1 MIEIRRHN
9 PGWEALSFLMHLALF
24 AALVLCTPVRKLIL
38 PERPPEP
45 PAVEQMPAEKLE
57 KLDEKLAEARSREL
71 QRDLTTLQTVLNDM
85 EVVRDQLRQDFDDVV
100 EDLSADAKEE
110 LKKAAEEAR
119 ERQKEA
125 LKEQDEAQKNV
136 DRLAEAEKQDLAQ
149 SAQAVEQAAHEL
161 YWQDYMDVAAAQSNA
176 QNALDRVQTAASF
189 AGYEKVAEAAR
200 ELRDAQIAAAR
211 TQTAEAEKI
220 LEPTEK
226 ITDFQQASKDKVEAE
241 RKAADEKKAEA
252 AEAEKK
258 AKAEAERQQ
267 AEQRRAEAEQ
277 RRAEAERQRNQ
288 AEDRR
293 REAQNEK
300 GSAENEKRQAEN
312 RKRDAENRA
321 RQAQND
327 ESQAKAREQQAAREE
342 QGAKER
348 GQKAE
353 SERKS
358 AEERRDKAEQEQ
370 RQAHERADKAAQEQQ
385 QAKQKAEQ
393 AGRDEK
399 SARDREAAA
408 RRENRTDDAN
418 AAKAEAEQKARE
430 KADAQK
436 AEQAAKGAKEQ
447 ASRDEQQAKGRRDQA
462 ERERQQAEQRKG
474 QAEREE
480 SQARERKERAQ
491 SDAQQAA
498 GRRDE
503 QNRSAAS
510 ESEKAQ
516 QSDQKARAAQEKMNA
531 SERERNEAQK
541 RADQARSERDRAE
554 SERRAAESRWRDANH
569 RASSAADRAKEQQ
582 ARAADAQ
589 KRMDEARRT
598 AQSLDANAQRERQ
611 RRARDAQ
618 QKVLDAMAKLDAA
631 IESDVAA
638 PKSHV
643 PETLEASE
651 LATFD
656 TSDLSIS
663 EAYEMARSIE
673 EAVTEAY
680 REVVAATTALEQHLP
695 LEEAERL
702 TDVAKPVRAD
712 IDAEL
717 LDGRA
722 RTAEQLAA
730 QKEARYN
737 AVRETENM
745 VDASMAMMNEA
756 FRLSG
761 FEDAG
766 AFRDRSQ
773 RLAMGLKWLRRGD
786 LAGHGEGERA
796 ERFHAL
802 AGLSMQI
809 ERAAAEDRHAR
820 AKDLRGVTMGGAA
833 QSGERDSRDEDFR
846 RVAGRAGE
854 YVGQPA
860 SRGEAGTGSDLLPGN
875 VLAVDETARGM
886 PGGWMYL
893 ESWWIIGPF
902 PNPDRV
908 NITRKFPPESVIDL
922 DAAYEGSG
930 GLVRWQFSQAR
941 SPFPSGKPNRHRSEV
956 IPPNRREFAIWYG
969 YTILRADREC
979 DVWIAAGSDDRSDVW
994 VNGMKVW
1001 ASGNNRKVWTI
1012 DEGFR
1017 RIHLKKGANTVLV
1030 RLENGPGPTSFSVC
1044 VSPHETPPP
1053 L

>member
-1 MIEIRRHN
+1 MIEVRRHN
-9 PGWEALSFLMHLALF
+9 PGWEVLSFLMHLAIF

-38 PERPPEP
+38 PERPQEP
-45 PAVEQMPAEKLE
+45 PAVEQMPADKLE

-100 EDLSADAKEE
+100 KDLADDAKEE
-110 LKKAAEEAR
+110 LKKAAEEAK

-125 LKEQDEAQKNV
+125 LREQDEAQKNV

-149 SAQAVEQAAHEL
+149 SAQKVEEAAHDL
-161 YWQDYMDVAAAQSNA
+161 YWQDFMDVAAAQANA

-189 AGYEKVAEAAR
+189 AGYEKVAEAAK

-211 TQTAEAEKI
+211 TQAAEAEKI
-220 LEPTEK
+220 LEPTER
-226 ITDFQQASKDKVEAE
+226 IAEFQKAAKDK
-241 RKAADEKKAEA
+241 

-258 AKAEAERQQ
+258 AEEERKAQAENQRKKDQAEAEKQQ
-267 AEQRRAEAEQ
+267 AQQRKDEAEQ
-277 RRAEAERQRNQ
+277 RRAEADRQRGQ
-288 AEDRR
+288 AEQRR
-293 REAQNEK
+293 NEAQNEK
-300 GSAENEKRQAEN
+300 SSAENEKRQAES
-312 RKRDAENRA
+312 RRRDAENRA
-321 RQAQND
+321 RTAQN
-327 ESQAKAREQQAAREE
+327 EENQAKTREQQAAREE
-342 QGAKER
+342 QAAKDR

-353 SERKS
+353 N
-358 AEERRDKAEQEQ
+358 
-370 RQAHERADKAAQEQQ
+370 ERAAAQ
-385 QAKQKAEQ
+385 
-393 AGRDEK
+393 
-399 SARDREAAA
+399 
-408 RRENRTDDAN
+408 
-418 AAKAEAEQKARE
+418 AKAEKADQERQEAHDRAEQRGRE
-430 KADAQK
+430 QQEAKNRGDQK

-447 ASRDEQQAKGRRDQA
+447 AQREEKQAQDRKNQA
-462 ERERQQAEQRKG
+462 ERERQQAEQRKA

-510 ESEKAQ
+510 ENEKAQ
-516 QSDQKARAAQEKMNA
+516 QADQKAKAAQERMNA

-541 RADQARSERDRAE
+541 RMDQARSERDRAE
-554 SERRAAESRWRDANH
+554 SDRRAAENRANDANN
-569 RASSAADRAKEQQ
+569 RAKSSADRAQEQQ
-582 ARAADAQ
+582 RNAESAQ

-598 AQSLDANAQRERQ
+598 AQSLDAAAQKARQ
-611 RRARDAQ
+611 ARARDAQ

-631 IESDVAA
+631 IESDVAR
-638 PKSHV
+638 PRSHV

-651 LATFD
+651 LATLD

-673 EAVTEAY
+673 EAVTETY
-680 REVVAATTALEQHLP
+680 REVVAASTALEQRLP

-702 TDVAKPVRAD
+702 TDVAKPVREDFDAD
-712 IDAEL
+712 L

-761 FEDAG
+761 FGEG
-766 AFRDRSQ
+766 GEFRDRD
-773 RLAMGLKWLRRGD
+773 RRVAMGLKWLRRGD
-786 LAGHGEGERA
+786 LAGHDEGERA
-796 ERFHAL
+796 EKFHAL

-820 AKDLRGVTMGGAA
+820 AKDLRGVTMGGYMQQGA
-833 QSGERDSRDEDFR
+833 GNKDENYR

-860 SRGEAGTGSDLLPGN
+860 SRGEAGTGADLLPGN
-875 VLAVDETARGM
+875 VLAVDETSRGM

-922 DAAYEGSG
+922 DAAYEGAG
-930 GLVRWQFSQAR
+930 GLVKWQFSQAR
-941 SPFPSGKPNRHRSEV
+941 TPFPSDKPNRHRSEV

-979 DVWIAAGSDDRSDVW
+979 DVWLAAGSDDRSDVW

-1017 RIHLKKGANTVLV
+1017 RIHLQKGANAVLV

-1044 VSPHETPPP
+1044 VSPHDTPPP

>member
-1 MIEIRRHN
+1 MIEVRRHN
-9 PGWEALSFLMHLALF
+9 VGWDAASAVLHVLLF
-24 AALVLCTPVRKLIL
+24 ALLVLLTPVRKLLL
-38 PERPPEP
+38 PERAPEP
-45 PAVEQMPAEKLE
+45 PAVEQMPADKLE

-100 EDLSADAKEE
+100 KDLADDAKDE
-110 LKKAAEEAR
+110 LRKAVEEAR
-119 ERQKEA
+119 DRQKEA

-136 DRLAEAEKQDLAQ
+136 DRLAEAEKQDLEQ
-149 SAQAVEQAAHEL
+149 SAQKVQETAHDL
-161 YWQDYMDVAAAQSNA
+161 YWQDYMDVAAAQANA

-211 TQTAEAEKI
+211 TQTAEAEQI
-220 LEPTEK
+220 LAPTEK
-226 ITDFQQASKDKVEAE
+226 IAAFQQAAKDKAE
-241 RKAADEKKAEA
+241 SEKKAEA
-252 AEAEKK
+252 EKRNEASEREKK
-258 AKAEAERQQ
+258 DKAEAEQKQ
-267 AEQRRAEAEQ
+267 AEQRRNEAEQ
-277 RRAEAERQRNQ
+277 RRTEAERERNQ
-288 AEDRR
+288 ANDRR
-293 REAQNEK
+293 DQANREKAA
-300 GSAENEKRQAEN
+300 AENDRRQAEN

-321 RQAQND
+321 RQAQNE
-327 ESQAKAREQQAAREE
+327 ESQAKSREQQE
-342 QGAKER
+342 QRAENAAKER

-353 SERKS
+353 GERKS

-370 RQAHERADKAAQEQQ
+370 RQAHE
-385 QAKQKAEQ
+385 KAEQ
-393 AGRDEK
+393 K
-399 SARDREAAA
+399 SREQQEAK
-408 RRENRTDDAN
+408 NRGDS
-418 AAKAEAEQKARE
+418 
-430 KADAQK
+430 K

-447 ASRDEQQAKGRRDQA
+447 AQRDENAAKGRKDQA
-462 ERERQQAEQRKG
+462 ERERAQAEQRKG

-480 SQARERKERAQ
+480 NQARERKERAQ
-491 SDAQQAA
+491 NDAKQAA

-503 QNRSAAS
+503 QNRAAAS
-510 ESEKAQ
+510 ENEKAQ
-516 QSDQKARAAQEKMNA
+516 QAGERAKAAQEKYNA
-531 SERERNEAQK
+531 AERERADAQK
-541 RADQARSERDRAE
+541 RMDQARNERDRAE
-554 SERRAAESRWRDANH
+554 NERRAAENRAREANH
-569 RASSAADRAKEQQ
+569 RNLGAADRAKEQE
-582 ARAADAQ
+582 RVAADAQ
-589 KRMDEARRT
+589 KRMDEARKT
-598 AQSLDANAQRERQ
+598 AQSLDTNAQKARQ
-611 RRARDAQ
+611 ARARDAQ

-631 IESDVAA
+631 IESDVAVA
-638 PKSHV
+638 KSHV

-651 LATFD
+651 LATRN

-663 EAYEMARSIE
+663 EAYELARDIE
-673 EAVTEAY
+673 EAVTETY

-712 IDAEL
+712 IDKEL

-722 RTAEQLAA
+722 SDPETFAK

-745 VDASMAMMNEA
+745 VDASMAMLEEA

-761 FEDAG
+761 AG
-766 AFRDRSQ
+766 DSGEYRDRTKRIAQ
-773 RLAMGLKWLRRGD
+773 GLKWLRRGD
-786 LAGHGEGERA
+786 LAGHGDSDRTGQ
-796 ERFHAL
+796 FHAL
-802 AGLSMQI
+802 AGLAMQI
-809 ERAAAEDRHAR
+809 ERAAAEDRGAR
-820 AKDLRGVTMGGAA
+820 AKDLRGVQMGGRMQTGAG
-833 QSGERDSRDEDFR
+833 QKDEDYR

-854 YVGQPA
+854 YVGQPT

-875 VLAVDETARGM
+875 VIAVDPTSRAM

-922 DAAYEGSG
+922 DAAYEGAG
-930 GLVRWQFSQAR
+930 GLVQWQFKQAR
-941 SPFPSGKPNRHRSEV
+941 SPFPSDRPNRHRSEV
-956 IPPNRREFAIWYG
+956 VPPNRREFAIWYG
-969 YTILRADREC
+969 YTLLRVDREC
-979 DVWIAAGSDDRSDVW
+979 DVWLAAGSDDRSDVW

-1017 RIHLKKGANTVLV
+1017 RIHLNKGANTVLV

>member
-9 PGWEALSFLMHLALF
+9 PGWELLSVLLHLALF
-24 AALVLCTPVRKLIL
+24 AALVLCTPVRKLIF
-38 PERPPEP
+38 PERGPEP
-45 PAVEQMPAEKLE
+45 PAAEQMPAEKLE

-100 EDLSADAKEE
+100 EDLAADAKDE
-110 LKKAAEEAR
+110 LKKAVEEAR

-136 DRLAEAEKQDLAQ
+136 DKLAEAEKQNLEQ
-149 SAQAVEQAAHEL
+149 SAKKVEETAHDL
-161 YWQDYMDVAAAQSNA
+161 YWQDYMAVAAAQANA

-189 AGYEKVAEAAR
+189 AGYEKVSKAAE
-200 ELRDAQIAAAR
+200 ELRDAQIAAAK
-211 TQTAEAEKI
+211 TQTAEANAI
-220 LEPTEK
+220 LAPTEK
-226 ITDFQQASKDKVEAE
+226 IAGFQQAAKDK
-241 RKAADEKKAEA
+241 

-258 AKAEAERQQ
+258 AAEEKKTEASEREKKDKAEAEQKQ
-267 AEQRRAEAEQ
+267 AEQKRNEAEQ
-277 RRAEAERQRNQ
+277 RRTEAERERNQ
-288 AEDRR
+288 ANDRR
-293 REAQNEK
+293 DRANSEK
-300 GSAENEKRQAEN
+300 NAAENDKRQAEN

-321 RQAQND
+321 RAAQN
-327 ESQAKAREQQAAREE
+327 EENQAKNREQQAARDE
-342 QGAKER
+342 QAAKDR

-353 SERKS
+353 NER
-358 AEERRDKAEQEQ
+358 AAAQTRGDTKAE
-370 RQAHERADKAAQEQQ
+370 K
-385 QAKQKAEQ
+385 
-393 AGRDEK
+393 
-399 SARDREAAA
+399 
-408 RRENRTDDAN
+408 
-418 AAKAEAEQKARE
+418 
-430 KADAQK
+430 
-436 AEQAAKGAKEQ
+436 
-447 ASRDEQQAKGRRDQA
+447 
-462 ERERQQAEQRKG
+462 QAEQRKN

-480 SQARERKERAQ
+480 NQARERKERAQ
-491 SDAQQAA
+491 NEAQQAA

-503 QNRSAAS
+503 QNRNAAS
-510 ESEKAQ
+510 ENEKAQ
-516 QSDQKARAAQEKMNA
+516 QAGQRAKEAQERAATA
-531 SERERNEAQK
+531 ERERNEAQK
-541 RADQARSERDRAE
+541 RMDQARNERDRAE
-554 SERRAAESRWRDANH
+554 NDRRAAENRAREANH
-569 RASSAADRAKEQQ
+569 RNLVAADRAKEQDR
-582 ARAADAQ
+582 AAADAQ
-589 KRMDEARRT
+589 KRMDEARRA
-598 AQSLDANAQRERQ
+598 AQSIDANAQKARQ
-611 RRARDAQ
+611 ARARDAQ

-631 IESDVAA
+631 IETDVAVHR
-638 PKSHV
+638 SHV

-651 LATFD
+651 LATRN

-663 EAYEMARSIE
+663 EAYELARDIE
-673 EAVTEAY
+673 EAVTETY

-712 IDAEL
+712 IDKEL

-722 RTAEQLAA
+722 SDPETFAK

-761 FEDAG
+761 FGEG
-766 AFRDRSQ
+766 GEFRDRD
-773 RLAMGLKWLRRGD
+773 RRVAMGLKWLRRGD
-786 LAGHGEGERA
+786 LAGHDEGERA
-796 ERFHAL
+796 EKFHAL

-820 AKDLRGVTMGGAA
+820 AKDLRGVTMGGYMQQGA
-833 QSGERDSRDEDFR
+833 GNKDENYR

-860 SRGEAGTGSDLLPGN
+860 SRGEAGTGADLLPGN
-875 VLAVDETARGM
+875 VLAVDETSRGM

-922 DAAYEGSG
+922 DAAYEGQG

-941 SPFPSGKPNRHRSEV
+941 SNFPPERHNRHRSEV
-956 IPPNRREFAIWYG
+956 IPPDRREFAIWYG
-969 YTILRADREC
+969 YTILRVDREC
-979 DVWIAAGSDDRSDVW
+979 DVWLAAGSDDRSDVW

-1017 RIHLKKGANTVLV
+1017 RIHLHKGANNVLV

-1044 VSPHETPPP
+1044 VSPNETPPP

>member
-1 MIEIRRHN
+1 MIEVRRHN
-9 PGWEALSFLMHLALF
+9 PGWEVLSFLMHLAIF

-38 PERPPEP
+38 PERPQEP
-45 PAVEQMPAEKLE
+45 PAVEQMPAEKIE

-100 EDLSADAKEE
+100 KDLADDAKDE
-110 LKKAAEEAR
+110 LKKAVEEAK

-136 DRLAEAEKQDLAQ
+136 DKLAEAEKQDLAQ
-149 SAQAVEQAAHEL
+149 SAQKVEQAAHDL
-161 YWQDYMDVAAAQSNA
+161 YWQDFMDVAAAQANA
-176 QNALDRVQTAASF
+176 QNALDRVQTSAAF
-189 AGYEKVAEAAR
+189 AGYEKIAEAAK

-211 TQTAEAEKI
+211 TQAAEAEKI

-226 ITDFQQASKDKVEAE
+226 IASFQQAAKDK
-241 RKAADEKKAEA
+241 

-258 AKAEAERQQ
+258 AEEEKRTEASEREKKDKAEAEQKQAQQ
-267 AEQRRAEAEQ
+267 RKDEAEQ
-277 RRAEAERQRNQ
+277 RRTVAEREHNQ

-293 REAQNEK
+293 NQANNEK
-300 GSAENEKRQAEN
+300 SAAENEKRQAEN

-321 RQAQND
+321 RQAQN
-327 ESQAKAREQQAAREE
+327 EENQAKGREQQAAREE
-342 QGAKER
+342 QSAKDR

-353 SERKS
+353 NERKS
-358 AEERRDKAEQEQ
+358 AEERRDKAEQDQ
-370 RQAHERADKAAQEQQ
+370 RQAHD
-385 QAKQKAEQ
+385 KAEQ
-393 AGRDEK
+393 A
-399 SARDREAAA
+399 
-408 RRENRTDDAN
+408 
-418 AAKAEAEQKARE
+418 ARE
-430 KADAQK
+430 QQDAKNRGDQK

-447 ASRDEQQAKGRRDQA
+447 AQREEKQAQDRRNQA
-462 ERERQQAEQRKG
+462 ERERAQAEQRKG

-480 SQARERKERAQ
+480 NQARERKERAQ
-491 SDAQQAA
+491 GDAKQAA
-498 GRRDE
+498 ERRDE
-503 QNRSAAS
+503 QNRNAAS
-510 ESEKAQ
+510 ENEKAQ
-516 QSDQKARAAQEKMNA
+516 QADQKAKAAQEKSA
-531 SERERNEAQK
+531 VAERERGEAQK
-541 RADQARSERDRAE
+541 RMDQARNERDRAE
-554 SERRAAESRWRDANH
+554 NERRAAENRANEANH
-569 RASSAADRAKEQQ
+569 RNLGAADRAKEQQ
-582 ARAADAQ
+582 RAAENAQ

-598 AQSLDANAQRERQ
+598 AQALDANAQRQRQ
-611 RRARDAQ
+611 QRARDAQ

-631 IESDVAA
+631 IESDVAV

-651 LATFD
+651 LATHN

-663 EAYEMARSIE
+663 EAYEMARQIE
-673 EAVTEAY
+673 EAVTETY
-680 REVVAATTALEQHLP
+680 REVVAASTAIEQSLP

-702 TDVAKPVRAD
+702 TDVAKPVRED

-717 LDGRA
+717 LDGKA

-745 VDASMAMMNEA
+745 VDASMAMMEEA

-761 FEDAG
+761 FEDG
-766 AFRDRSQ
+766 GDFRDRSQ
-773 RLAMGLKWLRRGD
+773 RIAEGLKWLKRGD

-796 ERFHAL
+796 EKFHAL

-809 ERAAAEDRHAR
+809 ERLAAEDRGAR
-820 AKDLRGVTMGGAA
+820 AKDLRGVTIGGLS
-833 QSGERDSRDEDFR
+833 QSGAGSKDENYR
-846 RVAGRAGE
+846 RIGGRGGE
-854 YVGQPA
+854 YVGQPE
-860 SRGEAGTGSDLLPGN
+860 SRKDAGTGEDLLPGN
-875 VLAVDETARGM
+875 VLAVDETSRGM

-922 DAAYEGSG
+922 DAAYEGAG
-930 GLVRWQFSQAR
+930 GLVKWQFSQAR
-941 SPFPSGKPNRHRSEV
+941 TPFPSDKPNRHRSEV

-969 YTILRADREC
+969 YTILRVDREC
-979 DVWIAAGSDDRSDVW
+979 DVWLAAGSDDRSDVW

-1017 RIHLKKGANTVLV
+1017 RIHLQKGANAVLV

-1044 VSPHETPPP
+1044 VSPHDTPPP

>member
-1 MIEIRRHN
+1 MIEVRRHN
-9 PGWEALSFLMHLALF
+9 PGWEVLSFLMHLAIF
-24 AALVLCTPVRKLIL
+24 AALVLCTPVRKLVL
-38 PERPPEP
+38 PERPQEP
-45 PAVEQMPAEKLE
+45 PAVEQMPADKLQ

-100 EDLSADAKEE
+100 KDLADDAKEE
-110 LKKAAEEAR
+110 LKKAAEEAK

-125 LKEQDEAQKNV
+125 LREQDEAQKNV

-149 SAQAVEQAAHEL
+149 SAQKVEEAAHDL
-161 YWQDYMDVAAAQSNA
+161 YWQDFMDVAAAQANA

-189 AGYEKVAEAAR
+189 AGYEKVAEAAK

-226 ITDFQQASKDKVEAE
+226 ITDFQQASKDKAEAE
-241 RKAADEKKAEA
+241 RKAEEERKAQAENQRKKEQ
-252 AEAEKK
+252 AEAEK
-258 AKAEAERQQ
+258 QQ
-267 AEQRRAEAEQ
+267 AQQRKDEAEQ
-277 RRAEAERQRNQ
+277 RRAEADRQRGQ
-288 AEDRR
+288 AEQRR
-293 REAQNEK
+293 NEAQNEK
-300 GSAENEKRQAEN
+300 SSAENEKRQAES
-312 RKRDAENRA
+312 RRRDAENRA
-321 RQAQND
+321 RQAQN
-327 ESQAKAREQQAAREE
+327 EENQAKSREQQAQREE
-342 QGAKER
+342 NAAKDR

-353 SERKS
+353 SER
-358 AEERRDKAEQEQ
+358 AAAQAKAEKADQERQ
-370 RQAHERADKAAQEQQ
+370 QAHERAEQRGREQQ
-385 QAKQKAEQ
+385 EAK
-393 AGRDEK
+393 
-399 SARDREAAA
+399 
-408 RRENRTDDAN
+408 NRGD
-418 AAKAEAEQKARE
+418 
-430 KADAQK
+430 QK

-447 ASRDEQQAKGRRDQA
+447 AQREEKQAQDRRNQA
-462 ERERQQAEQRKG
+462 DRERQQAEQRKA

-516 QSDQKARAAQEKMNA
+516 QADQKARAAQERMNA

-541 RADQARSERDRAE
+541 RMDQARSERDRAE
-554 SERRAAESRWRDANH
+554 SDRRAAENRANDANS
-569 RASSAADRAKEQQ
+569 RAKSSAERAQEQQ
-582 ARAADAQ
+582 RNAESAQ

-598 AQSLDANAQRERQ
+598 AQSLDAAAQKARQ
-611 RRARDAQ
+611 ARARDAQ

-631 IESDVAA
+631 IESDVAK

-651 LATFD
+651 LATLD

-673 EAVTEAY
+673 EAVTETY
-680 REVVAATTALEQHLP
+680 REVVAASTALEQRLP

-702 TDVAKPVRAD
+702 TDVAKPVREDFDAD
-712 IDAEL
+712 L

-761 FEDAG
+761 FGEG
-766 AFRDRSQ
+766 GEFRDRD
-773 RLAMGLKWLRRGD
+773 RRVAMGLRWLRRGD
-786 LAGHGEGERA
+786 LAGHDEGERA
-796 ERFHAL
+796 EKFHAL

-820 AKDLRGVTMGGAA
+820 AKDLRGVTMGGYMQQGA
-833 QSGERDSRDEDFR
+833 GNKDENYR

-860 SRGEAGTGSDLLPGN
+860 SRGEAGTGADLLPGN
-875 VLAVDETARGM
+875 VLAVDETSRGM

-922 DAAYEGSG
+922 DAAYEGAG
-930 GLVRWQFSQAR
+930 GLVKWQFSQAR
-941 SPFPSGKPNRHRSEV
+941 TPFPSGKPNRHRSEV

-969 YTILRADREC
+969 YTILRVDREC
-979 DVWIAAGSDDRSDVW
+979 DVWLAAGSDDRSDVW

-1017 RIHLKKGANTVLV
+1017 RIHLQKGANAVLV

-1044 VSPHETPPP
+1044 VSPHDTPPP

>member
-1 MIEIRRHN
+1 MIEVRRHN
-9 PGWEALSFLMHLALF
+9 PGWEVLSFLLHLAIF

-38 PERPPEP
+38 PERAPEP
-45 PAVEQMPAEKLE
+45 PAVEQMPADKLQ

-100 EDLSADAKEE
+100 KDLADDAKEE
-110 LKKAAEEAR
+110 LKKAAEEAK

-125 LKEQDEAQKNV
+125 LREQDEAQKNV

-149 SAQAVEQAAHEL
+149 SAQKVEEAAHDL
-161 YWQDYMDVAAAQSNA
+161 YWQDFMDVAAAQANA

-189 AGYEKVAEAAR
+189 AGYEKVAEAAK

-220 LEPTEK
+220 LEPTER
-226 ITDFQQASKDKVEAE
+226 IAEFQKAAKDKAEAE

-277 RRAEAERQRNQ
+277 RRAEAEKARNA

-300 GSAENEKRQAEN
+300 GSAENEKRQAES
-312 RKRDAENRA
+312 RSRDAENRA
-321 RQAQND
+321 RQAQN
-327 ESQAKAREQQAAREE
+327 EENQAKAREQQAQREE
-342 QGAKER
+342 NAAKDR

-353 SERKS
+353 NER
-358 AEERRDKAEQEQ
+358 AAAQAKAEKADQEQ
-370 RQAHERADKAAQEQQ
+370 RQAHERAEQRGREQQ
-385 QAKQKAEQ
+385 EAK
-393 AGRDEK
+393 
-399 SARDREAAA
+399 
-408 RRENRTDDAN
+408 NRGD
-418 AAKAEAEQKARE
+418 
-430 KADAQK
+430 QK

-447 ASRDEQQAKGRRDQA
+447 AQREEKQAQDRRNQA
-462 ERERQQAEQRKG
+462 DRERQQAEQRKA

-516 QSDQKARAAQEKMNA
+516 QADQKARAAQERMNA

-541 RADQARSERDRAE
+541 RMDQARSERDRAE
-554 SERRAAESRWRDANH
+554 SDRRAAENRANDANS
-569 RASSAADRAKEQQ
+569 RAKSSADRAQEQQ
-582 ARAADAQ
+582 RNAENAQ

-598 AQSLDANAQRERQ
+598 AQSLDAAAQKARQ
-611 RRARDAQ
+611 ARARDAQ

-631 IESDVAA
+631 IESDVAR

-651 LATFD
+651 LATLD

-673 EAVTEAY
+673 EAVTETY
-680 REVVAATTALEQHLP
+680 REVVAASTALEQRLP

-702 TDVAKPVRAD
+702 TDVAKPVREDFDAD
-712 IDAEL
+712 L

-761 FEDAG
+761 FGEG
-766 AFRDRSQ
+766 GEFRDRD
-773 RLAMGLKWLRRGD
+773 RRVAMGLKWLRRGD
-786 LAGHGEGERA
+786 LAGHDEDERA
-796 ERFHAL
+796 EKFHAL

-820 AKDLRGVTMGGAA
+820 AKDLRGVTMGGYMQQGA
-833 QSGERDSRDEDFR
+833 GNKDENYR

-860 SRGEAGTGSDLLPGN
+860 SRGEAGTGADLLPGN
-875 VLAVDETARGM
+875 VLAVDETSRGM

-922 DAAYEGSG
+922 DAAYEGAG
-930 GLVRWQFSQAR
+930 GLVKWQFSQAR
-941 SPFPSGKPNRHRSEV
+941 TPFPSDKPNRHRSEV

-969 YTILRADREC
+969 YTILRVDREC
-979 DVWIAAGSDDRSDVW
+979 DVWLAAGSDDRSDVW

-1017 RIHLKKGANTVLV
+1017 RIHLKKGANAVLV

-1044 VSPHETPPP
+1044 VSPHDTPPP

>member
-1 MIEIRRHN
+1 MIEVRRHN
-9 PGWEALSFLMHLALF
+9 PGWEVLSFLLHLAIF

-38 PERPPEP
+38 PERAPEP
-45 PAVEQMPAEKLE
+45 PAVEQMPADKLQ

-100 EDLSADAKEE
+100 KDLADDAKEE
-110 LKKAAEEAR
+110 LKKAAEEAK

-125 LKEQDEAQKNV
+125 LREQDEAQKNV

-149 SAQAVEQAAHEL
+149 SAQKVEEAAHDL
-161 YWQDYMDVAAAQSNA
+161 YWQDFMDVAAAQANA

-189 AGYEKVAEAAR
+189 AGYEKVAEAAK

-220 LEPTEK
+220 LEPTER
-226 ITDFQQASKDKVEAE
+226 IAEFQKAAKDKAEAE

-277 RRAEAERQRNQ
+277 RRAEAEKARNA

-300 GSAENEKRQAEN
+300 GSAENEKRQAES
-312 RKRDAENRA
+312 RSRDAENRA
-321 RQAQND
+321 RQAQN
-327 ESQAKAREQQAAREE
+327 EENQAKAREQQAQREE
-342 QGAKER
+342 NAAKDR

-353 SERKS
+353 NER
-358 AEERRDKAEQEQ
+358 AAAQAKAEKADQEQ
-370 RQAHERADKAAQEQQ
+370 RQAHERAEQRGREQQ
-385 QAKQKAEQ
+385 EAK
-393 AGRDEK
+393 
-399 SARDREAAA
+399 
-408 RRENRTDDAN
+408 NRGD
-418 AAKAEAEQKARE
+418 
-430 KADAQK
+430 QK

-447 ASRDEQQAKGRRDQA
+447 AQREEKQAQDRRNQA
-462 ERERQQAEQRKG
+462 DRERQQAEQRKA

-516 QSDQKARAAQEKMNA
+516 QADQKARAAQERMNA

-541 RADQARSERDRAE
+541 RMDQARSERDRAE
-554 SERRAAESRWRDANH
+554 SDRRAAENRANDANS
-569 RASSAADRAKEQQ
+569 RAKSSADRAQEQQ
-582 ARAADAQ
+582 RNAENAQ

-598 AQSLDANAQRERQ
+598 AQSLDAAAQKARQ
-611 RRARDAQ
+611 ARARDAQ

-631 IESDVAA
+631 IESDVAR

-651 LATFD
+651 LATLD

-673 EAVTEAY
+673 EAVTETY
-680 REVVAATTALEQHLP
+680 REVVAASTALEQRLP

-702 TDVAKPVRAD
+702 TDVAKPVREDFDAD
-712 IDAEL
+712 L

-761 FEDAG
+761 FGEG
-766 AFRDRSQ
+766 GEFRDRD
-773 RLAMGLKWLRRGD
+773 RRVAMGLKWLRRGD
-786 LAGHGEGERA
+786 LAGHDEGERA
-796 ERFHAL
+796 EKFHAL

-820 AKDLRGVTMGGAA
+820 AKDLRGVTMGGYMQQGA
-833 QSGERDSRDEDFR
+833 GNKDENYR

-860 SRGEAGTGSDLLPGN
+860 SRGEAGTGADLLPGN
-875 VLAVDETARGM
+875 VLAVDETSRGM

-922 DAAYEGSG
+922 DAAYEGAG
-930 GLVRWQFSQAR
+930 GLVKWQFSQAR
-941 SPFPSGKPNRHRSEV
+941 TPFPSDKPNRHRSEV

-969 YTILRADREC
+969 YTILRVDREC
-979 DVWIAAGSDDRSDVW
+979 DVWLAAGSDDRSDVW

-1017 RIHLKKGANTVLV
+1017 RIHLKKGANAVLV

-1044 VSPHETPPP
+1044 VSPHDTPPP

>member
-1 MIEIRRHN
+1 MIEVRRHN
-9 PGWEALSFLMHLALF
+9 PGWEVLSFLMHLAIF

-38 PERPPEP
+38 PERPQEP
-45 PAVEQMPAEKLE
+45 PAVEQMPADKLE

-100 EDLSADAKEE
+100 KDLADDAKEE
-110 LKKAAEEAR
+110 LKKAAEEAK

-125 LKEQDEAQKNV
+125 LREQDEAQKNV

-149 SAQAVEQAAHEL
+149 SAQKVEEAAHDL
-161 YWQDYMDVAAAQSNA
+161 YWQDFMDVAAAQANA

-189 AGYEKVAEAAR
+189 AGYEKVAEAAK

-211 TQTAEAEKI
+211 TQAAEAEKI
-220 LEPTEK
+220 LEPTERIAEFK
-226 ITDFQQASKDKVEAE
+226 QAAKD
-241 RKAADEKKAEA
+241 R

-258 AKAEAERQQ
+258 AEEEKKAQAENQQKKEQAAAEEKQAAQKRDEAEKRRDEAEKQRSQ
-267 AEQRRAEAEQ
+267 AENRRNDA
-277 RRAEAERQRNQ
+277 N
-288 AEDRR
+288 
-293 REAQNEK
+293 REKAD
-300 GSAENEKRQAEN
+300 AENEKRQAES

-321 RQAQND
+321 RQAQN
-327 ESQAKAREQQAAREE
+327 EENQAKSRQEQAARDE
-342 QGAKER
+342 QAAKDR

-353 SERKS
+353 NERKS
-358 AEERRDKAEQEQ
+358 AEERRDKAEQDQ
-370 RQAHERADKAAQEQQ
+370 KQARERADKAEQEQR
-385 QAKQKAEQ
+385 QAKEKAEQ
-393 AGRDEK
+393 AGREEK

-418 AAKAEAEQKARE
+418 AAKSEAEQKARE
-430 KADAQK
+430 KSDAQK

-447 ASRDEQQAKGRRDQA
+447 AQREEKQAQDRRNQA
-462 ERERQQAEQRKG
+462 ERERSQAEQRKG

-480 SQARERKERAQ
+480 NQARERKERAQ
-491 SDAQQAA
+491 NEAQQAA

-503 QNRSAAS
+503 QNRNAAS
-510 ESEKAQ
+510 ENEKAQ
-516 QSDQKARAAQEKMNA
+516 QAEQRAKSAQEKSA
-531 SERERNEAQK
+531 VAERERVEAQK
-541 RADQARSERDRAE
+541 RAEQARSERDRAD
-554 SERRAAESRWRDANH
+554 SERRAAENRANDANN
-569 RASSAADRAKEQQ
+569 RAKSSADRAQEQQ
-582 ARAADAQ
+582 RNAESAQ

-598 AQSLDANAQRERQ
+598 AQSLDAAAQKARQ
-611 RRARDAQ
+611 ARARDAQ

-631 IESDVAA
+631 IESDVAK

-651 LATFD
+651 LATLD

-673 EAVTEAY
+673 EAVTETY
-680 REVVAATTALEQHLP
+680 REVVAASTALEQRLP

-702 TDVAKPVRAD
+702 TDVAKPVREDFDAD
-712 IDAEL
+712 L

-761 FEDAG
+761 FEDSG
-766 AFRDRSQ
+766 DFRDRSQ
-773 RLAMGLKWLRRGD
+773 RIAEGLKWLKRGD

-796 ERFHAL
+796 EKFHAL

-809 ERAAAEDRHAR
+809 ERLAAEDRGAR
-820 AKDLRGVTMGGAA
+820 AKDLRGVTIGGLA
-833 QSGERDSRDEDFR
+833 QSGTGSKDENYR
-846 RVAGRAGE
+846 RVAGRADA
-854 YVGQPA
+854 YVGQPG
-860 SRGEAGTGSDLLPGN
+860 SRNEPGTGADLLPGN
-875 VLAVDETARGM
+875 VLAVDETSRGM

-922 DAAYEGSG
+922 DAAYEGAG
-930 GLVRWQFSQAR
+930 GLVKWQFSQAR
-941 SPFPSGKPNRHRSEV
+941 TPFPSDKPNRHRSEV

-969 YTILRADREC
+969 YTILRVDREC
-979 DVWIAAGSDDRSDVW
+979 DVWLAAGSDDRSDVW

-1017 RIHLKKGANTVLV
+1017 RIHLKKGANPVLV

-1044 VSPHETPPP
+1044 VSPHDTPPP

>member
-1 MIEIRRHN
+1 MIDVRRHN
-9 PGWEALSFLMHLALF
+9 VGWDAASAVLHVLLF
-24 AALVLCTPVRKLIL
+24 ALLVLLTPVRKLIL
-38 PERPPEP
+38 PDRAPEP
-45 PAVEQMPAEKLE
+45 PAVEQMPADKLE

-100 EDLSADAKEE
+100 KDLADDAKDE
-110 LKKAAEEAR
+110 LKKAVEEAK

-136 DRLAEAEKQDLAQ
+136 DKLAEAEKQDLAQ
-149 SAQAVEQAAHEL
+149 SAQQVEKTAHDL
-161 YWQDYMDVAAAQSNA
+161 YWQDFMDVAAAQANA

-189 AGYEKVAEAAR
+189 AGYEKVAEAAK

-211 TQTAEAEKI
+211 TQAAEAEQI
-220 LEPTEK
+220 LAPTEK
-226 ITDFQQASKDKVEAE
+226 IAAFQQAAKD
-241 RKAADEKKAEA
+241 KAEA
-252 AEAEKK
+252 EQKAEAEKK
-258 AKAEAERQQ
+258 NETSEREKKDKAEAEQKQ
-267 AEQRRAEAEQ
+267 AEQRKDEAEK
-277 RRAEAERQRNQ
+277 RRDEADRQRSQ

-293 REAQNEK
+293 NEANREKAN
-300 GSAENEKRQAEN
+300 AENEKRQAES

-321 RQAQND
+321 RAAQND
-327 ESQAKAREQQAAREE
+327 ENQAKNREQQASREE
-342 QGAKER
+342 NAAKER

-353 SERKS
+353 NERKS

-370 RQAHERADKAAQEQQ
+370 RQAHEK
-385 QAKQKAEQ
+385 
-393 AGRDEK
+393 
-399 SARDREAAA
+399 
-408 RRENRTDDAN
+408 
-418 AAKAEAEQKARE
+418 AEQKARE
-430 KADAQK
+430 QQEAKNRGDQK

-447 ASRDEQQAKGRRDQA
+447 AAREEQQAKGRKDQA
-462 ERERQQAEQRKG
+462 ERERQQAQQRKD
-474 QAEREE
+474 QAAREE
-480 SQARERKERAQ
+480 NQARERKERAQ
-491 SDAQQAA
+491 NDAQQAA

-503 QNRSAAS
+503 QNRAAAEESA
-510 ESEKAQ
+510 KAQ
-516 QSDQKARAAQEKMNA
+516 QADQKAKAAQEKSSVA
-531 SERERNEAQK
+531 ERERSDAQK

-554 SERRAAESRWRDANH
+554 SERRAAENRWRDANH
-569 RASSAADRAKEQQ
+569 RASVAADRSQEQQ
-582 ARAADAQ
+582 RNAENAQ
-589 KRMDEARRT
+589 KRMDEARKT
-598 AQSLDANAQRERQ
+598 AQALDATAQRQRQ
-611 RRARDAQ
+611 ARARDAQ

-631 IESDVAA
+631 IESDVAK

-643 PETLEASE
+643 PETLEPSE
-651 LATFD
+651 LATLN
-656 TSDLSIS
+656 TSELSIS
-663 EAYEMARSIE
+663 EAYELARDIE
-673 EAVTEAY
+673 EAVTETY
-680 REVVAATTALEQHLP
+680 REVVAASTALSQHLP
-695 LEEAERL
+695 LDEAERL
-702 TDVAKPVRAD
+702 TDVAKPVRED
-712 IDAEL
+712 IDAAL

-722 RTAEQLAA
+722 RTPEQLAA

-761 FEDAG
+761 FGEGSD
-766 AFRDRSQ
+766 FRDRSQ
-773 RLAMGLKWLRRGD
+773 RLARGLRWLRRGD
-786 LAGHGEGERA
+786 LSGHDEGERA
-796 ERFHAL
+796 EQFHAL

-809 ERAAAEDRHAR
+809 ERAAAEDRRAR
-820 AKDLRGVTMGGAA
+820 VKDLRGVQMGGRMQTGAG
-833 QSGERDSRDEDFR
+833 QKDEDYR

-854 YVGQPA
+854 YVGQPT

-875 VLAVDETARGM
+875 VISIDPTSRAM

-922 DAAYEGSG
+922 DAAYEGAG
-930 GLVRWQFSQAR
+930 GLVQWQFKQAR
-941 SPFPSGKPNRHRSEV
+941 SPFPSDKPNRHRSEV
-956 IPPNRREFAIWYG
+956 VPPNRREYAIWYG
-969 YTILRADREC
+969 YTILRVDREC
-979 DVWIAAGSDDRSDVW
+979 DVWLAAGSDDRSDVW

-1017 RIHLKKGANTVLV
+1017 RIHLQKGSNTVLV

-1044 VSPHETPPP
+1044 VSPHDTPPP

>member
-1 MIEIRRHN
+1 MIEVRRHN
-9 PGWEALSFLMHLALF
+9 PGWEVLSFLLHLAIF

-38 PERPPEP
+38 PERAPEP
-45 PAVEQMPAEKLE
+45 PAVEQMPADKLQ

-100 EDLSADAKEE
+100 KDLADDAKEE
-110 LKKAAEEAR
+110 LKKAAEEAK

-125 LKEQDEAQKNV
+125 LREQDEAQKNV

-149 SAQAVEQAAHEL
+149 SAQKVEEAAHDL
-161 YWQDYMDVAAAQSNA
+161 YWQDFMDVAAAQANA

-189 AGYEKVAEAAR
+189 AGYEKVAEAAK

-220 LEPTEK
+220 LEPTER
-226 ITDFQQASKDKVEAE
+226 IAEFQKAAKDKAEAE

-277 RRAEAERQRNQ
+277 RRAEAEKARNA

-300 GSAENEKRQAEN
+300 GSAENEKRQAES
-312 RKRDAENRA
+312 RSRDAENRA
-321 RQAQND
+321 RQAQNEED
-327 ESQAKAREQQAAREE
+327 QAKAREQQAQREE
-342 QGAKER
+342 NAAKDR

-353 SERKS
+353 NER
-358 AEERRDKAEQEQ
+358 AAAQAKAEKADQEQ
-370 RQAHERADKAAQEQQ
+370 RQAHERAEQRGREQQ
-385 QAKQKAEQ
+385 EAK
-393 AGRDEK
+393 
-399 SARDREAAA
+399 
-408 RRENRTDDAN
+408 NRGD
-418 AAKAEAEQKARE
+418 
-430 KADAQK
+430 QK

-447 ASRDEQQAKGRRDQA
+447 AQREEKQAQDRRNQA
-462 ERERQQAEQRKG
+462 DRERQQAEQRKA

-516 QSDQKARAAQEKMNA
+516 QADQKARAAQERMNA

-541 RADQARSERDRAE
+541 RMDQARSERDRAE
-554 SERRAAESRWRDANH
+554 SDRRAAENRANDANS
-569 RASSAADRAKEQQ
+569 RAKSSADRAQEQQ
-582 ARAADAQ
+582 RNAENAQ

-598 AQSLDANAQRERQ
+598 AQSLDAAAQKARQ
-611 RRARDAQ
+611 ARARDAQ

-631 IESDVAA
+631 IESDVAR

-651 LATFD
+651 LATLD

-673 EAVTEAY
+673 EAVTETY
-680 REVVAATTALEQHLP
+680 REVVAASTALEQRLP

-702 TDVAKPVRAD
+702 TDVAKPVREDFDAD
-712 IDAEL
+712 L

-761 FEDAG
+761 FGEG
-766 AFRDRSQ
+766 GEFRDRD
-773 RLAMGLKWLRRGD
+773 RRVAMGLKWLRRGD
-786 LAGHGEGERA
+786 LAGHDEGERA
-796 ERFHAL
+796 EKFHAL

-820 AKDLRGVTMGGAA
+820 AKDLRGVTMGGYMQQGA
-833 QSGERDSRDEDFR
+833 GNKDENYR

-860 SRGEAGTGSDLLPGN
+860 SRGEAGTGADLLPGN
-875 VLAVDETARGM
+875 VLAVDETSRGM

-922 DAAYEGSG
+922 DAAYEGAG
-930 GLVRWQFSQAR
+930 GLVKWQFSQAR
-941 SPFPSGKPNRHRSEV
+941 TPFPSDKPNRHRSEV

-979 DVWIAAGSDDRSDVW
+979 DVWLAAGSDDRSDVW

-1017 RIHLKKGANTVLV
+1017 RIHLQKGANAVLV

-1044 VSPHETPPP
+1044 VSPHDTPPP

>member
-1 MIEIRRHN
+1 MIEVRRHN
-9 PGWEALSFLMHLALF
+9 PGWEVLSFLMHLAIF

-38 PERPPEP
+38 PERAPEP
-45 PAVEQMPAEKLE
+45 PAVEQMPADKLQ

-100 EDLSADAKEE
+100 KDLADDAKEE
-110 LKKAAEEAR
+110 LKKAADEAK

-125 LKEQDEAQKNV
+125 LREQDEAQKNV

-149 SAQAVEQAAHEL
+149 SAQKVEEAAHDL
-161 YWQDYMDVAAAQSNA
+161 YWQDFMDVAAAQANA

-189 AGYEKVAEAAR
+189 AGYEKVAEAAK

-258 AKAEAERQQ
+258 AKAEAEKQQ
-267 AEQRRAEAEQ
+267 AQQRKDEAEQ
-277 RRAEAERQRNQ
+277 RRAEADRQRGQ
-288 AEDRR
+288 AEQRR
-293 REAQNEK
+293 NEAQNEK

-321 RQAQND
+321 RQAQN
-327 ESQAKAREQQAAREE
+327 EENQAKSREQQAARDE
-342 QGAKER
+342 QAAKDR

-408 RRENRTDDAN
+408 RRENRTDEAN

-447 ASRDEQQAKGRRDQA
+447 AQREEKQAQDRRNQA
-462 ERERQQAEQRKG
+462 DRERQQAEQRKA

-503 QNRSAAS
+503 QNRSVAS

-516 QSDQKARAAQEKMNA
+516 QADQKARAAQERMNA

-541 RADQARSERDRAE
+541 RMDQARSERDRAE
-554 SERRAAESRWRDANH
+554 SDRRAAENRANDANN
-569 RASSAADRAKEQQ
+569 RAKSSADRAQEQQ
-582 ARAADAQ
+582 RNAESAQ

-598 AQSLDANAQRERQ
+598 AQSLDAAAQKARQ
-611 RRARDAQ
+611 ARARDAQ

-631 IESDVAA
+631 IESDVAK
-638 PKSHV
+638 PRSHV

-651 LATFD
+651 LATLD

-673 EAVTEAY
+673 EAVTETY
-680 REVVAATTALEQHLP
+680 REVVAASTALEQRLP

-702 TDVAKPVRAD
+702 TDVAKPVREDFDAD
-712 IDAEL
+712 L

-745 VDASMAMMNEA
+745 VDASMAMMEEA

-761 FEDAG
+761 FGEGND
-766 AFRDRSQ
+766 FRDRSQ
-773 RLAMGLKWLRRGD
+773 RLAQGLRWLKRGD
-786 LAGHGEGERA
+786 LAGHDEGERA
-796 ERFHAL
+796 EKFHAL

-820 AKDLRGVTMGGAA
+820 AKDLRGVTIGGLA
-833 QSGERDSRDEDFR
+833 QSGAGNKDENYR

-854 YVGQPA
+854 YTGQPQT
-860 SRGEAGTGSDLLPGN
+860 RKEAGTGEDLLPGN
-875 VLAVDETARGM
+875 VLAVDETSRGM

-922 DAAYEGSG
+922 DAAYEGAG
-930 GLVRWQFSQAR
+930 GLVKWQFSQAR
-941 SPFPSGKPNRHRSEV
+941 TPFPSDKPNRHRSEV

-969 YTILRADREC
+969 YTILRVDREC
-979 DVWIAAGSDDRSDVW
+979 DVWLAAGSDDRSDVW

-1017 RIHLKKGANTVLV
+1017 RIHLKKGANPVLV

-1044 VSPHETPPP
+1044 VSPHDTPPP

>member
-1 MIEIRRHN
+1 MIEVRRHN
-9 PGWEALSFLMHLALF
+9 PGWEVLSFLMHLAIF

-38 PERPPEP
+38 PERPQEP
-45 PAVEQMPAEKLE
+45 PAVEQMPADKLE

-100 EDLSADAKEE
+100 KDLADDAKEE
-110 LKKAAEEAR
+110 LKKAAEEAK

-125 LKEQDEAQKNV
+125 LAEQDEAQKNV

-149 SAQAVEQAAHEL
+149 SAQKVEEAAHDL
-161 YWQDYMDVAAAQSNA
+161 YWQDFMDVAAAQANA

-189 AGYEKVAEAAR
+189 AGYEKVAEAAK

-211 TQTAEAEKI
+211 TQAAEAEKI
-220 LEPTEK
+220 LEPTER
-226 ITDFQQASKDKVEAE
+226 IAAFQKAAKDK
-241 RKAADEKKAEA
+241 

-258 AKAEAERQQ
+258 AEEERKAQAENQQKKEQAAAEEKQAAQKRDEAEK
-267 AEQRRAEAEQ
+267 RRDEAEKQ
-277 RRAEAERQRNQ
+277 RSQ

-293 REAQNEK
+293 NDANREKAD
-300 GSAENEKRQAEN
+300 AENEKRQAEN

-321 RQAQND
+321 RQAQN
-327 ESQAKAREQQAAREE
+327 EENQAKNREQQAARDE
-342 QGAKER
+342 QAAKDR

-353 SERKS
+353 NERKS
-358 AEERRDKAEQEQ
+358 AEERRDKAEQDQ
-370 RQAHERADKAAQEQQ
+370 KQARERADKAEQEQR
-385 QAKQKAEQ
+385 QAKEKAEQ
-393 AGRDEK
+393 AGREEK

-418 AAKAEAEQKARE
+418 AAKSEAEQKARE
-430 KADAQK
+430 KSDAQK

-447 ASRDEQQAKGRRDQA
+447 AQREEKQAQDRRNQA
-462 ERERQQAEQRKG
+462 ERERSQAEQRKG

-480 SQARERKERAQ
+480 NQARERKERAQ
-491 SDAQQAA
+491 GDAKQAA
-498 GRRDE
+498 ERRDE
-503 QNRSAAS
+503 QNRNAAA
-510 ESEKAQ
+510 ENEKAQ
-516 QSDQKARAAQEKMNA
+516 QADQRAKAAQEKSA
-531 SERERNEAQK
+531 VAERERSEAQK
-541 RADQARSERDRAE
+541 RAEQARSERDRAD
-554 SERRAAESRWRDANH
+554 SERRTAENRSNDANS
-569 RASSAADRAKEQQ
+569 RARNAADRAQEHQRN
-582 ARAADAQ
+582 AENAQ
-589 KRMDEARRT
+589 KRMDEARKT
-598 AQSLDANAQRERQ
+598 AQALDANAQKARQ
-611 RRARDAQ
+611 ARARDAQ

-631 IESDVAA
+631 IESDVAR

-651 LATFD
+651 LATLD

-663 EAYEMARSIE
+663 ESYEMARSIE
-673 EAVTEAY
+673 EAVTETY
-680 REVVAATTALEQHLP
+680 REVVAASTALEQRLP

-702 TDVAKPVRAD
+702 TDVAKPVREDFDAD
-712 IDAEL
+712 L

-761 FEDAG
+761 FGEG
-766 AFRDRSQ
+766 GEFRDRD
-773 RLAMGLKWLRRGD
+773 RRVAMGLKWLRRGD
-786 LAGHGEGERA
+786 LAGHDEGERA
-796 ERFHAL
+796 EKFHAL

-820 AKDLRGVTMGGAA
+820 AKDLRGVTMGGLMQQGA
-833 QSGERDSRDEDFR
+833 GNKDENYR

-860 SRGEAGTGSDLLPGN
+860 SRGEAGTGADLLPGN
-875 VLAVDETARGM
+875 VLAVDETSRGM

-922 DAAYEGSG
+922 DAAYEGAG
-930 GLVRWQFSQAR
+930 GLVQWQFSQAR
-941 SPFPSGKPNRHRSEV
+941 TPFPSGKPNRHRSEV

-979 DVWIAAGSDDRSDVW
+979 DVWLAAGSDDRSDVW

-1017 RIHLKKGANTVLV
+1017 RIHLQKGANAVLV

-1044 VSPHETPPP
+1044 VSPHDTPPP

>member
-1 MIEIRRHN
+1 MIEVRRHN
-9 PGWEALSFLMHLALF
+9 PGWEVLSFLMHLAIF

-38 PERPPEP
+38 PERPQEP
-45 PAVEQMPAEKLE
+45 PAVEQMPADKLQ

-100 EDLSADAKEE
+100 KDLADDAKEE
-110 LKKAAEEAR
+110 LKKAAEEAK

-125 LKEQDEAQKNV
+125 LREQDEAQKNV

-149 SAQAVEQAAHEL
+149 SAQKVEEAAHDL
-161 YWQDYMDVAAAQSNA
+161 YWQDFMDVAAAQANA

-189 AGYEKVAEAAR
+189 AGYEKVAEAAK

-267 AEQRRAEAEQ
+267 AEQRRAEAEK
-277 RRAEAERQRNQ
+277 ARNA

-300 GSAENEKRQAEN
+300 GSAENEKRQAES
-312 RKRDAENRA
+312 RRRDAENRA
-321 RQAQND
+321 RQAQN
-327 ESQAKAREQQAAREE
+327 EENQAKSREQQAAREE

-399 SARDREAAA
+399 SVRDREAAA
-408 RRENRTDDAN
+408 RRENRMDDAN

-430 KADAQK
+430 NADAQK

-447 ASRDEQQAKGRRDQA
+447 AQREEKQAQDRRNQA
-462 ERERQQAEQRKG
+462 DRERQQAEQRKA

-516 QSDQKARAAQEKMNA
+516 QADQKARAAQERMNA

-541 RADQARSERDRAE
+541 RMDQARSERDRAE
-554 SERRAAESRWRDANH
+554 SDRRAAENRANDANS
-569 RASSAADRAKEQQ
+569 RAKSSAERAQEQQ
-582 ARAADAQ
+582 RNAESAQ

-598 AQSLDANAQRERQ
+598 AQSLDAAAQKARQ
-611 RRARDAQ
+611 ARARDAQ
-618 QKVLDAMAKLDAA
+618 QKVFDAMAKLDAA
-631 IESDVAA
+631 IESDVAK

-651 LATFD
+651 LATLD

-673 EAVTEAY
+673 EAVTETY
-680 REVVAATTALEQHLP
+680 REVVAASTALEQRLP

-702 TDVAKPVRAD
+702 TDVAKPVREDFDAD
-712 IDAEL
+712 L

-761 FEDAG
+761 FGEG
-766 AFRDRSQ
+766 GEFRDRD
-773 RLAMGLKWLRRGD
+773 RRVAMGLKWLRRGD
-786 LAGHGEGERA
+786 LAGHDEGERA
-796 ERFHAL
+796 EKFHAL

-820 AKDLRGVTMGGAA
+820 AKDLRGVTMGGLMQQGA
-833 QSGERDSRDEDFR
+833 GNKDENYR

-860 SRGEAGTGSDLLPGN
+860 SRGEAGTGADLLPGN
-875 VLAVDETARGM
+875 VLAVDETSRGM

-922 DAAYEGSG
+922 DAAYEGAG
-930 GLVRWQFSQAR
+930 GLVKWQFSQAR
-941 SPFPSGKPNRHRSEV
+941 TPFPSGKPNRHRSEV

-979 DVWIAAGSDDRSDVW
+979 DVWLAAGSDDRSDVW

-1017 RIHLKKGANTVLV
+1017 RIHLQKGANAVLV

-1044 VSPHETPPP
+1044 VSPHDTPPP

>member
-1 MIEIRRHN
+1 MIEVRRHN
-9 PGWEALSFLMHLALF
+9 PAWEVLSFLMHLALF

-38 PERPPEP
+38 PEKPQEP
-45 PAVEQMPAEKLE
+45 PAVEQMPAEKIE

-100 EDLSADAKEE
+100 KDLADDAKDE
-110 LKKAAEEAR
+110 LKKAVEEAK

-136 DRLAEAEKQDLAQ
+136 DKLAEAEKQDLAQ
-149 SAQAVEQAAHEL
+149 SAQKVEEAAHDL
-161 YWQDYMDVAAAQSNA
+161 YWQDFMDVAAAQANA
-176 QNALDRVQTAASF
+176 QNALDRVQTSAAF
-189 AGYEKVAEAAR
+189 AGYEKIAEAAK

-211 TQTAEAEKI
+211 TQAAEAEKI

-226 ITDFQQASKDKVEAE
+226 IAAFKDAAKDK
-241 RKAADEKKAEA
+241 

-258 AKAEAERQQ
+258 AEEEKKAQAENQQKKEQAAAEEKQAAQKRDEAEK
-267 AEQRRAEAEQ
+267 RRDEAEKQ
-277 RRAEAERQRNQ
+277 RSQ

-293 REAQNEK
+293 NDANREKAD
-300 GSAENEKRQAEN
+300 AENEKRQAEN

-321 RQAQND
+321 RQAQN
-327 ESQAKAREQQAAREE
+327 EENQAKNREQQAARDE
-342 QGAKER
+342 QAAKDR

-353 SERKS
+353 NERKS
-358 AEERRDKAEQEQ
+358 AEERRDKAEQDQ
-370 RQAHERADKAAQEQQ
+370 KQARERADKAEQEQR
-385 QAKQKAEQ
+385 QAKEKAEQ
-393 AGRDEK
+393 AGREEK

-418 AAKAEAEQKARE
+418 AAKSEAEQKARE
-430 KADAQK
+430 KSDAQK

-447 ASRDEQQAKGRRDQA
+447 AQREEKQAQDRRNQA
-462 ERERQQAEQRKG
+462 ERERSQAEQRKG

-480 SQARERKERAQ
+480 NQARERKERAQ
-491 SDAQQAA
+491 GDAKQAA
-498 GRRDE
+498 ERRDE
-503 QNRSAAS
+503 QNRNAAA
-510 ESEKAQ
+510 ENEKAQ
-516 QSDQKARAAQEKMNA
+516 QADQKAKAAQEKSA
-531 SERERNEAQK
+531 VAERERGEAQK
-541 RADQARSERDRAE
+541 RAEQARSERDRAD
-554 SERRAAESRWRDANH
+554 SERRAAENRSNDANS
-569 RASSAADRAKEQQ
+569 RARNAADRAQEQQ
-582 ARAADAQ
+582 RAAENAQ
-589 KRMDEARRT
+589 KRMDEARKT
-598 AQSLDANAQRERQ
+598 AQALDANAQRQRQ
-611 RRARDAQ
+611 QRARDAQ

-631 IESDVAA
+631 IESDVAV

-651 LATFD
+651 LATRN

-663 EAYEMARSIE
+663 EAYEMARQIE
-673 EAVTEAY
+673 EAVTETY
-680 REVVAATTALEQHLP
+680 REVVAASTAIEQSLP

-702 TDVAKPVRAD
+702 TDVAKPVRED

-717 LDGRA
+717 LDGKA

-745 VDASMAMMNEA
+745 VDASMAMMEEA

-761 FEDAG
+761 FEDSG
-766 AFRDRSQ
+766 DFRDRSQ
-773 RLAMGLKWLRRGD
+773 RIAEGLKWLKRGD

-796 ERFHAL
+796 EKFHAL

-809 ERAAAEDRHAR
+809 ERLAAEDRGAR
-820 AKDLRGVTMGGAA
+820 AKDLRGVTIGGLA
-833 QSGERDSRDEDFR
+833 QSGTGSKDENYR

-854 YVGQPA
+854 YAGQPQT
-860 SRGEAGTGSDLLPGN
+860 RKEAGTGEDLLPGN
-875 VLAVDETARGM
+875 VLAVDETSRGM

-922 DAAYEGSG
+922 DAAYEGAG
-930 GLVRWQFSQAR
+930 GLVKWQFSQAR
-941 SPFPSGKPNRHRSEV
+941 TPFPSDKPNRHRSEV

-969 YTILRADREC
+969 YTILRVDREC
-979 DVWIAAGSDDRSDVW
+979 DVWLAAGSDDRSDVW

-1017 RIHLKKGANTVLV
+1017 RIHLKKGANPVLV

-1044 VSPHETPPP
+1044 VSPHDTPPP

>member
-1 MIEIRRHN
+1 MIEVRRHN
-9 PGWEALSFLMHLALF
+9 PGWEVLSFLMHLALF

-38 PERPPEP
+38 PEKPQEP
-45 PAVEQMPAEKLE
+45 PAVEQMPAEKIE

-100 EDLSADAKEE
+100 KDLADDAKDE
-110 LKKAAEEAR
+110 LKKAVEEAK

-149 SAQAVEQAAHEL
+149 SAQKVEQAAHDL
-161 YWQDYMDVAAAQSNA
+161 YWQDFMDVAAAQANA
-176 QNALDRVQTAASF
+176 QNALDRVQTSAAF
-189 AGYEKVAEAAR
+189 AGYEKIAEAAK

-211 TQTAEAEKI
+211 TQAAEAEKI

-226 ITDFQQASKDKVEAE
+226 IAAFKDAAKDK
-241 RKAADEKKAEA
+241 

-258 AKAEAERQQ
+258 AEEEKRTEASEREKKDKAEAEQKQAQQ
-267 AEQRRAEAEQ
+267 RKDEAEQ
-277 RRAEAERQRNQ
+277 RRTEAERERNQ

-293 REAQNEK
+293 NDANREK
-300 GSAENEKRQAEN
+300 SDAENDKRQAEN

-321 RQAQND
+321 RQAQN
-327 ESQAKAREQQAAREE
+327 EENQAKSREQQAARDE
-342 QGAKER
+342 QAAKDR

-353 SERKS
+353 NERKS
-358 AEERRDKAEQEQ
+358 AEERRDKAEQDQ
-370 RQAHERADKAAQEQQ
+370 KQARERADKAEQEQR
-385 QAKQKAEQ
+385 QAKEKAEQ
-393 AGRDEK
+393 AGREEK

-418 AAKAEAEQKARE
+418 AAKSEAERMARE
-430 KADAQK
+430 KSDAQK

-447 ASRDEQQAKGRRDQA
+447 AQREEKQAQDRRNQA
-462 ERERQQAEQRKG
+462 ERERSQAEQRKG

-480 SQARERKERAQ
+480 NQARERKERAQ
-491 SDAQQAA
+491 GDARQAA
-498 GRRDE
+498 ERRDE
-503 QNRSAAS
+503 QNRNAAS
-510 ESEKAQ
+510 ENEKAQ
-516 QSDQKARAAQEKMNA
+516 QADQKAKAAQEKSA
-531 SERERNEAQK
+531 VAERERSEAQK
-541 RADQARSERDRAE
+541 RMDQARNERDRAE
-554 SERRAAESRWRDANH
+554 NERRAAENRANEANH
-569 RASSAADRAKEQQ
+569 RNLGAADRAKEQQ
-582 ARAADAQ
+582 RAAENAQ
-589 KRMDEARRT
+589 KRMDEARKT
-598 AQSLDANAQRERQ
+598 AQALDANAQRQRQ
-611 RRARDAQ
+611 QRARDAQ

-631 IESDVAA
+631 IESDVAK

-651 LATFD
+651 LATRN

-663 EAYEMARSIE
+663 EAYEMARQIE
-673 EAVTEAY
+673 EAVTETY
-680 REVVAATTALEQHLP
+680 REVVAASTAIEQSLP

-702 TDVAKPVRAD
+702 TDVAKPVRED

-717 LDGRA
+717 LDGKA

-745 VDASMAMMNEA
+745 VDASMAMMEEA

-761 FEDAG
+761 FGEGND
-766 AFRDRSQ
+766 FRDRSQ
-773 RLAMGLKWLRRGD
+773 RIAEGLKWLKRGD
-786 LAGHGEGERA
+786 LAGHGEGDRA
-796 ERFHAL
+796 EKFHAL

-809 ERAAAEDRHAR
+809 ERLAAEDRGAR
-820 AKDLRGVTMGGAA
+820 AKDLRGVTIGGLA
-833 QSGERDSRDEDFR
+833 QSGTGSKDENYR
-846 RVAGRAGE
+846 RIGGRGGE
-854 YVGQPA
+854 YVGQPK
-860 SRGEAGTGSDLLPGN
+860 SRKDAGTGEDLLPGN
-875 VLAVDETARGM
+875 VLAVDETSRGM

-922 DAAYEGSG
+922 DAAYEGAG
-930 GLVRWQFSQAR
+930 GLVKWQFSQAR
-941 SPFPSGKPNRHRSEV
+941 TPFPSDKPNRHRSEV

-969 YTILRADREC
+969 YTILRVDREC
-979 DVWIAAGSDDRSDVW
+979 DVWLAAGSDDRSDVW

-1017 RIHLKKGANTVLV
+1017 RIHLKKGANPVLV

-1044 VSPHETPPP
+1044 VSPHDTPPP

>member
-1 MIEIRRHN
+1 MIEVRRHN
-9 PGWEALSFLMHLALF
+9 PGWEVLSFLMHLAIF

-38 PERPPEP
+38 PERPQEP
-45 PAVEQMPAEKLE
+45 PAVEQMPADKLQ

-100 EDLSADAKEE
+100 KDLADDAKEE
-110 LKKAAEEAR
+110 LKKAAEEAK

-125 LKEQDEAQKNV
+125 LREQDEAQKNV

-149 SAQAVEQAAHEL
+149 SAQKVEEAAHDL
-161 YWQDYMDVAAAQSNA
+161 YWQDFMDVAAAQANA

-189 AGYEKVAEAAR
+189 AGYEKVAEAAK

-226 ITDFQQASKDKVEAE
+226 IADFQQAAKDK
-241 RKAADEKKAEA
+241 

-258 AKAEAERQQ
+258 AEEERKAQAENQQKKEQAEAEKQQ
-267 AEQRRAEAEQ
+267 AQQRKDEAEQ
-277 RRAEAERQRNQ
+277 RRAEADRQRGQ
-288 AEDRR
+288 AEQRR
-293 REAQNEK
+293 NEAQNEK
-300 GSAENEKRQAEN
+300 SSAENEKRQAEN
-312 RKRDAENRA
+312 RRRDAENRA
-321 RQAQND
+321 RQAQN
-327 ESQAKAREQQAAREE
+327 EENQAKSREQQAQREE
-342 QGAKER
+342 NAAKER

-353 SERKS
+353 N
-358 AEERRDKAEQEQ
+358 
-370 RQAHERADKAAQEQQ
+370 ERAAAQ
-385 QAKQKAEQ
+385 
-393 AGRDEK
+393 
-399 SARDREAAA
+399 
-408 RRENRTDDAN
+408 
-418 AAKAEAEQKARE
+418 AKAEKADQERQQAHDRAEQRGRE
-430 KADAQK
+430 QQEAKNRGDQK

-447 ASRDEQQAKGRRDQA
+447 AQREEKQAQDRRNQA
-462 ERERQQAEQRKG
+462 ERERQQAEQRKA

-516 QSDQKARAAQEKMNA
+516 QADQKARAAQERMNA

-541 RADQARSERDRAE
+541 RMDQARSERDRAE
-554 SERRAAESRWRDANH
+554 SDRRAAENRANDANS
-569 RASSAADRAKEQQ
+569 RAKSSADRAQEQQ
-582 ARAADAQ
+582 RNAENAQ

-598 AQSLDANAQRERQ
+598 AQSLDAAAQKARQ
-611 RRARDAQ
+611 ARARDAQ

-631 IESDVAA
+631 IESDVAK

-651 LATFD
+651 LATLD

-673 EAVTEAY
+673 EAVTETY
-680 REVVAATTALEQHLP
+680 REVVAASTALEQRLP

-702 TDVAKPVRAD
+702 TDVAKPVREDFDAD
-712 IDAEL
+712 L

-761 FEDAG
+761 FGEG
-766 AFRDRSQ
+766 GEFRDRD
-773 RLAMGLKWLRRGD
+773 RRVAMGLRWLRRGD
-786 LAGHGEGERA
+786 LAGHDEGERA
-796 ERFHAL
+796 EKFHAL

-820 AKDLRGVTMGGAA
+820 AKDLRGVTMGGYMQQGA
-833 QSGERDSRDEDFR
+833 GNKDENYR

-860 SRGEAGTGSDLLPGN
+860 SRGEAGTGADLLPGN
-875 VLAVDETARGM
+875 VLAVDETSRGM

-922 DAAYEGSG
+922 DAAYEGAG
-930 GLVRWQFSQAR
+930 GLVKWQFSQAR
-941 SPFPSGKPNRHRSEV
+941 TPFPSDKPNRHRSEV

-969 YTILRADREC
+969 YTILRVDREC
-979 DVWIAAGSDDRSDVW
+979 DVWLAAGSDDRSDVW

-1017 RIHLKKGANTVLV
+1017 RIHLQKGANAVLV

-1044 VSPHETPPP
+1044 VSPHDTPPP

>member
-1 MIEIRRHN
+1 MN
-9 PGWEALSFLMHLALF
+9 LALF

-38 PERPPEP
+38 PEKPQEP
-45 PAVEQMPAEKLE
+45 PAVEQMPAEKIE

-100 EDLSADAKEE
+100 KDLADDAKDE
-110 LKKAAEEAR
+110 LKKAVEEAK

-149 SAQAVEQAAHEL
+149 SAQKVEEAAHDL
-161 YWQDYMDVAAAQSNA
+161 YWQDFMDVAAAQANA
-176 QNALDRVQTAASF
+176 QNALDRVQTSAAF
-189 AGYEKVAEAAR
+189 AGYEKIAEAAK

-211 TQTAEAEKI
+211 TQAAEAEKI

-226 ITDFQQASKDKVEAE
+226 IVAFKDAAKDK
-241 RKAADEKKAEA
+241 

-258 AKAEAERQQ
+258 AEEEKKAQAENQQKKEQAAAEEKQAAQKRDEAEK
-267 AEQRRAEAEQ
+267 RRDEAEKQ
-277 RRAEAERQRNQ
+277 RSQ

-293 REAQNEK
+293 NEANREKAD
-300 GSAENEKRQAEN
+300 AENEKRQAES

-321 RQAQND
+321 RQAQN
-327 ESQAKAREQQAAREE
+327 EENQAKNREQQAARDE
-342 QGAKER
+342 QAAKDR

-353 SERKS
+353 NERKS

-370 RQAHERADKAAQEQQ
+370 RQAKE
-385 QAKQKAEQ
+385 KAEQ
-393 AGRDEK
+393 AGREEK

-418 AAKAEAEQKARE
+418 AAKSEAEQKARE
-430 KADAQK
+430 KSDAQK

-447 ASRDEQQAKGRRDQA
+447 AQREEKQAQDRRNQA
-462 ERERQQAEQRKG
+462 ERERSQAEQRKG

-480 SQARERKERAQ
+480 NQARERKERAQ
-491 SDAQQAA
+491 GDAKQAA
-498 GRRDE
+498 ERRDE
-503 QNRSAAS
+503 QNRNAAS
-510 ESEKAQ
+510 ENEKAQ
-516 QSDQKARAAQEKMNA
+516 QADQRAKAAQEKSA
-531 SERERNEAQK
+531 VAERERGEAQK
-541 RADQARSERDRAE
+541 RAEQARSERDRAD
-554 SERRAAESRWRDANH
+554 SERRAAENRSNDANS
-569 RASSAADRAKEQQ
+569 RARNAADRAQEQQ
-582 ARAADAQ
+582 RAAENAQ
-589 KRMDEARRT
+589 KRMDEARKT
-598 AQSLDANAQRERQ
+598 AQALDANAQCQRQ
-611 RRARDAQ
+611 QRARDAQ

-631 IESDVAA
+631 IESDVAV

-651 LATFD
+651 LATRN

-663 EAYEMARSIE
+663 EAYEMARQIE
-673 EAVTEAY
+673 EAVTETY
-680 REVVAATTALEQHLP
+680 REVVAASTAIEQSLP

-702 TDVAKPVRAD
+702 TDVAKPVRED

-717 LDGRA
+717 LDGKA

-745 VDASMAMMNEA
+745 VDASMAMMEEA

-761 FEDAG
+761 FGEGND
-766 AFRDRSQ
+766 FRDRSQ
-773 RLAMGLKWLRRGD
+773 RIAEGLKWLKRGD
-786 LAGHGEGERA
+786 LTGHGEGERA
-796 ERFHAL
+796 EKFHAL

-809 ERAAAEDRHAR
+809 ERLAAEDRGAR
-820 AKDLRGVTMGGAA
+820 AKDLRGVTIGGLA
-833 QSGERDSRDEDFR
+833 QSGTGSKDENYR
-846 RVAGRAGE
+846 RIGGRGGE
-854 YVGQPA
+854 YVGQPE
-860 SRGEAGTGSDLLPGN
+860 SRKDAGTGEDLLPGN
-875 VLAVDETARGM
+875 VLAVDETSRGM

-922 DAAYEGSG
+922 DAAYEGAG
-930 GLVRWQFSQAR
+930 GLVKWQFSQAR
-941 SPFPSGKPNRHRSEV
+941 TPFPSDKPNRHRSEV

-969 YTILRADREC
+969 YTILRVDREC
-979 DVWIAAGSDDRSDVW
+979 DVWLAAGSDDRSDVW

-1017 RIHLKKGANTVLV
+1017 RIHLKKGANPVLV

>member
-1 MIEIRRHN
+1 MIEVRRHN
-9 PGWEALSFLMHLALF
+9 PGWEVLSFLMHLAIF

-38 PERPPEP
+38 PERAPEP
-45 PAVEQMPAEKLE
+45 PAVEQMPADKLE

-100 EDLSADAKEE
+100 KDLADDAKDE
-110 LKKAAEEAR
+110 LRKAVEEAR
-119 ERQKEA
+119 DRQKEA

-136 DRLAEAEKQDLAQ
+136 DRLAEAEKQDLEQ
-149 SAQAVEQAAHEL
+149 SAQKVQETAHDL
-161 YWQDYMDVAAAQSNA
+161 YWQDYMDVAAAQANA

-211 TQTAEAEKI
+211 TQTAEAEQI
-220 LEPTEK
+220 LAPTEK
-226 ITDFQQASKDKVEAE
+226 IAAFQQAAKDKAE
-241 RKAADEKKAEA
+241 SEKKAEA
-252 AEAEKK
+252 EKRNEASEREKK
-258 AKAEAERQQ
+258 DKAEAEQKQ
-267 AEQRRAEAEQ
+267 AEQRRNEAEQ
-277 RRAEAERQRNQ
+277 RRTEAERERNQ
-288 AEDRR
+288 ANDRR
-293 REAQNEK
+293 DQANREKAA
-300 GSAENEKRQAEN
+300 AENDRRQAEN

-321 RQAQND
+321 RQAQNE
-327 ESQAKAREQQAAREE
+327 ESQAKSREQQE
-342 QGAKER
+342 QRAENAAKER

-353 SERKS
+353 GERKS

-370 RQAHERADKAAQEQQ
+370 RQAHE
-385 QAKQKAEQ
+385 KAEQ
-393 AGRDEK
+393 K
-399 SARDREAAA
+399 SREQQEAK
-408 RRENRTDDAN
+408 NRGDS
-418 AAKAEAEQKARE
+418 
-430 KADAQK
+430 K

-447 ASRDEQQAKGRRDQA
+447 AQRDENAAKGRKDQA
-462 ERERQQAEQRKG
+462 ERERAQAEQRKG

-480 SQARERKERAQ
+480 NQARERKERAQ
-491 SDAQQAA
+491 NDAKQAA

-503 QNRSAAS
+503 QNRAAAS
-510 ESEKAQ
+510 ENEKAQ
-516 QSDQKARAAQEKMNA
+516 QAGERAKAAQEKYNA
-531 SERERNEAQK
+531 AERERADAQK
-541 RADQARSERDRAE
+541 RMDQARNERDRAE
-554 SERRAAESRWRDANH
+554 NERRAAENRAREANH
-569 RASSAADRAKEQQ
+569 RNLGAADRAKEQE
-582 ARAADAQ
+582 RVAADAQ
-589 KRMDEARRT
+589 KRMDEARKT
-598 AQSLDANAQRERQ
+598 AQSLDTNAQKARQ
-611 RRARDAQ
+611 ARARDAQ

-631 IESDVAA
+631 IESDVAVA
-638 PKSHV
+638 KSHV

-651 LATFD
+651 LATRN

-663 EAYEMARSIE
+663 EAYELARDIE
-673 EAVTEAY
+673 EAVTETY

-712 IDAEL
+712 IDKEL

-722 RTAEQLAA
+722 SDPETFAK

-745 VDASMAMMNEA
+745 VDASMAMLEEA

-761 FEDAG
+761 AG
-766 AFRDRSQ
+766 DSGEYRDRTKRIAQ
-773 RLAMGLKWLRRGD
+773 GLKWLRRGD
-786 LAGHGEGERA
+786 LAGHGDSDRTGQ
-796 ERFHAL
+796 FHAL

-809 ERAAAEDRHAR
+809 ERAAAEDRRAR
-820 AKDLRGVTMGGAA
+820 VKDLRGVQMGGRMQTGAG
-833 QSGERDSRDEDFR
+833 QKDEDYR

-854 YVGQPA
+854 YVGQPT

-875 VLAVDETARGM
+875 VISIDPTSRAM

-922 DAAYEGSG
+922 DAAYEGAG
-930 GLVRWQFSQAR
+930 GLVQWQFKQAR
-941 SPFPSGKPNRHRSEV
+941 SPFPSDKPNRHRSEV
-956 IPPNRREFAIWYG
+956 VPPNRREFAIWYG
-969 YTILRADREC
+969 YTLLRVDREC
-979 DVWIAAGSDDRSDVW
+979 DVWLAAGSDDRSDVW

-1017 RIHLKKGANTVLV
+1017 RIHLNKGANTVLV

>member
-1 MIEIRRHN
+1 MIEVRRHN
-9 PGWEALSFLMHLALF
+9 PGWEVLSFLMHLAIF
-24 AALVLCTPVRKLIL
+24 AVLVLCTPVRKLIL
-38 PERPPEP
+38 PERPQEP
-45 PAVEQMPAEKLE
+45 PAVEQMPADKLE

-100 EDLSADAKEE
+100 KDLADDAKEE
-110 LKKAAEEAR
+110 LKKAAEEAK

-125 LKEQDEAQKNV
+125 LAEQDEAQKNV
-136 DRLAEAEKQDLAQ
+136 DRLAEAEKQDLEQ
-149 SAQAVEQAAHEL
+149 SAQKVEEAAHDL
-161 YWQDYMDVAAAQSNA
+161 YWQDFMDVAAAQANA

-189 AGYEKVAEAAR
+189 AGYEKVAEAAK

-211 TQTAEAEKI
+211 TQAAEAEKI

-226 ITDFQQASKDKVEAE
+226 IAAFKEAAKDK
-241 RKAADEKKAEA
+241 

-258 AKAEAERQQ
+258 AEEEKKAQAENQQKKEQAAAEEKQAAQKRDEAEK
-267 AEQRRAEAEQ
+267 RRDEAEKQ
-277 RRAEAERQRNQ
+277 RSQ

-293 REAQNEK
+293 NDANREKAD
-300 GSAENEKRQAEN
+300 AENEKRQAEN

-321 RQAQND
+321 RQAQN
-327 ESQAKAREQQAAREE
+327 EENQAKNREQQAARDE
-342 QGAKER
+342 QAAKDR

-353 SERKS
+353 NER
-358 AEERRDKAEQEQ
+358 AAAQAKAEKADQERQ
-370 RQAHERADKAAQEQQ
+370 QAHE
-385 QAKQKAEQ
+385 
-393 AGRDEK
+393 
-399 SARDREAAA
+399 
-408 RRENRTDDAN
+408 T
-418 AAKAEAEQKARE
+418 AEQKGRE
-430 KADAQK
+430 QQEAKNRGDQK

-447 ASRDEQQAKGRRDQA
+447 AQREEKQAQDRKNQA
-462 ERERQQAEQRKG
+462 ERERQQAQQRKD
-474 QAEREE
+474 QAAREE
-480 SQARERKERAQ
+480 NQARERKERAQ
-491 SDAQQAA
+491 NDAKQAA

-510 ESEKAQ
+510 ENEKAQ
-516 QSDQKARAAQEKMNA
+516 QADQKAKAAQEKMNA

-541 RADQARSERDRAE
+541 RMDQARSERDRAE
-554 SERRAAESRWRDANH
+554 SDRRAAENRANDANN
-569 RASSAADRAKEQQ
+569 RAKSSADRAQEQQ
-582 ARAADAQ
+582 RNAENAQ

-598 AQSLDANAQRERQ
+598 AQSLDASAQKARQ
-611 RRARDAQ
+611 ARARDAQ

-631 IESDVAA
+631 IESDVAK

-651 LATFD
+651 LATLD

-673 EAVTEAY
+673 EAVTETY
-680 REVVAATTALEQHLP
+680 REVVAASTALEQRLP

-702 TDVAKPVRAD
+702 TDVAKPVREDFDAD
-712 IDAEL
+712 L

-761 FEDAG
+761 FGEG
-766 AFRDRSQ
+766 GEFRDRSQ
-773 RLAMGLKWLRRGD
+773 RVAMGLKWLRRGD
-786 LAGHGEGERA
+786 LAGHDEGERA
-796 ERFHAL
+796 EKFHAL

-820 AKDLRGVTMGGAA
+820 AKDLRGVTMGGYMQQGA
-833 QSGERDSRDEDFR
+833 GNKDENYR
-846 RVAGRAGE
+846 RVAGRADA

-860 SRGEAGTGSDLLPGN
+860 SRGEAGTGADLLPGN
-875 VLAVDETARGM
+875 VLAVDETSRGM

-922 DAAYEGSG
+922 DAAYEGAG
-930 GLVRWQFSQAR
+930 GLVKWQFSQAR
-941 SPFPSGKPNRHRSEV
+941 TPFPSGRPNRHRSEV

-979 DVWIAAGSDDRSDVW
+979 DVWLAAGSDDRSDVW

-1017 RIHLKKGANTVLV
+1017 RIHLQKGANSVLV

-1044 VSPHETPPP
+1044 VSPHDTPPR

>member
-9 PGWEALSFLMHLALF
+9 PGWELLSVLLHLALF
-24 AALVLCTPVRKLIL
+24 AALVLCTPVRKLIF
-38 PERPPEP
+38 PERGPEP
-45 PAVEQMPAEKLE
+45 PAAEQMPAEKLE

-100 EDLSADAKEE
+100 KDLADDAKEE
-110 LKKAAEEAR
+110 LKKAAEEAK

-125 LKEQDEAQKNV
+125 LAEQDETQRKV
-136 DRLAEAEKQDLAQ
+136 DALAEAEKRDLAQ
-149 SAQAVEQAAHEL
+149 SSKQVEQAAHEL
-161 YWQDYMDVAAAQSNA
+161 YWNDFMDVAAAQANA
-176 QNALDRVQTAASF
+176 QNALDRVQTAAEF
-189 AGYEKVAEAAR
+189 AGYEKVSKAAA

-211 TQTAEAEKI
+211 TQADEAKEILAPAERLSGFE
-220 LEPTEK
+220 
-226 ITDFQQASKDKVEAE
+226 QAAKDK
-241 RKAADEKKAEA
+241 

-258 AKAEAERQQ
+258 AGEERKAEASEHGKKEKAEAEKKQ
-267 AEQRRAEAEQ
+267 AEQKRNEAEQ
-277 RRAEAERQRNQ
+277 RRAEAERQRAQ
-288 AEDRR
+288 AEQRR
-293 REAQNEK
+293 NDANREKSA
-300 GSAENEKRQAEN
+300 AENDKRQAEN
-312 RKRDAENRA
+312 RQRDAENRA
-321 RQAQND
+321 RQAQN
-327 ESQAKAREQQAAREE
+327 EENQAKSREQQAQREE
-342 QGAKER
+342 NAAKDR

-353 SERKS
+353 NER
-358 AEERRDKAEQEQ
+358 AAAQAKAEKADQERQ
-370 RQAHERADKAAQEQQ
+370 QAHERAEQRGREQQ
-385 QAKQKAEQ
+385 EAK
-393 AGRDEK
+393 
-399 SARDREAAA
+399 
-408 RRENRTDDAN
+408 NRGD
-418 AAKAEAEQKARE
+418 
-430 KADAQK
+430 QK

-447 ASRDEQQAKGRRDQA
+447 AQREEKQAQDRRNQA
-462 ERERQQAEQRKG
+462 DRERQQAEQRKA

-491 SDAQQAA
+491 SDAKQAA

-510 ESEKAQ
+510 ENEKAQ
-516 QSDQKARAAQEKMNA
+516 QADQKAKAAQERMNA

-541 RADQARSERDRAE
+541 RMDQARSERDRAE
-554 SERRAAESRWRDANH
+554 SDRRAAENRANEANH
-569 RASSAADRAKEQQ
+569 HALGAADRAQEQQ
-582 ARAADAQ
+582 RNAENAQ

-598 AQSLDANAQRERQ
+598 AQSLDAAAQKARQ
-611 RRARDAQ
+611 ARARDAQ

-631 IESDVAA
+631 IESDVAR

-651 LATFD
+651 LATLD

-673 EAVTEAY
+673 EAVTETY
-680 REVVAATTALEQHLP
+680 REVVAASTALEQRLP

-702 TDVAKPVRAD
+702 TDVAKPVREDFDAD
-712 IDAEL
+712 L

-761 FEDAG
+761 FGEG
-766 AFRDRSQ
+766 GEFRDRD
-773 RLAMGLKWLRRGD
+773 RRVAMGLKWLRRGD
-786 LAGHGEGERA
+786 LAGHDEGERA
-796 ERFHAL
+796 EKFHAL

-820 AKDLRGVTMGGAA
+820 AKDLRGVTMGGYMQQGA
-833 QSGERDSRDEDFR
+833 GNKDENYR

-860 SRGEAGTGSDLLPGN
+860 SRGEAGTGADLLPGN
-875 VLAVDETARGM
+875 VLAVDETSRGM

-922 DAAYEGSG
+922 DAAYEGAG
-930 GLVRWQFSQAR
+930 GLVQWQFSQAR
-941 SPFPSGKPNRHRSEV
+941 TPFPSDKPNRHRSEV

-979 DVWIAAGSDDRSDVW
+979 DVWLAAGSDDRSDVW

-1017 RIHLKKGANTVLV
+1017 RIHLQKGANAVLV

-1044 VSPHETPPP
+1044 VSPHDTPPP

>member
-1 MIEIRRHN
+1 MIEVRRHN
-9 PGWEALSFLMHLALF
+9 PGWEVLSFLMHLAIF

-38 PERPPEP
+38 PERPQEP
-45 PAVEQMPAEKLE
+45 PAVEQMPADKLE

-100 EDLSADAKEE
+100 KDLADDAKEE
-110 LKKAAEEAR
+110 LKKAAEEAK

-125 LKEQDEAQKNV
+125 LREQDEAQKNV

-149 SAQAVEQAAHEL
+149 SAQKVEEAAHDL
-161 YWQDYMDVAAAQSNA
+161 YWQDFMDVAAAQANA

-189 AGYEKVAEAAR
+189 AGYEKVAEAAK

-211 TQTAEAEKI
+211 TQAAEAEKI
-220 LEPTEK
+220 LEPTER
-226 ITDFQQASKDKVEAE
+226 IAEFQKAAKDK
-241 RKAADEKKAEA
+241 

-258 AKAEAERQQ
+258 AEEERRAQAENQQKKDQAEAEKQQ
-267 AEQRRAEAEQ
+267 AQQRKDEAEQ
-277 RRAEAERQRNQ
+277 RRAEADRQRGQ
-288 AEDRR
+288 AEQRR
-293 REAQNEK
+293 NEASREKAN
-300 GSAENEKRQAEN
+300 AENEKRQAES
-312 RKRDAENRA
+312 RRRDAENRA
-321 RQAQND
+321 RTAQN
-327 ESQAKAREQQAAREE
+327 EENQAKNREQQAAREE
-342 QGAKER
+342 QAAKDR

-353 SERKS
+353 NERAS
-358 AEERRDKAEQEQ
+358 AQAKAEKADQERQ
-370 RQAHERADKAAQEQQ
+370 QAHEKS
-385 QAKQKAEQ
+385 EQ
-393 AGRDEK
+393 A
-399 SARDREAAA
+399 ARDQQEAK
-408 RRENRTDDAN
+408 NRGD
-418 AAKAEAEQKARE
+418 
-430 KADAQK
+430 QK

-447 ASRDEQQAKGRRDQA
+447 AQREEKQAQDRKNQA
-462 ERERQQAEQRKG
+462 DRERQQAEQRKA

-516 QSDQKARAAQEKMNA
+516 QADQKARAAQERMNA

-541 RADQARSERDRAE
+541 RMDQARSERDRAE
-554 SERRAAESRWRDANH
+554 SDRRAAENRANDANS
-569 RASSAADRAKEQQ
+569 RAKSSADRAQEQQ
-582 ARAADAQ
+582 RNAESAQ

-598 AQSLDANAQRERQ
+598 AQSLDAAAQKARQ
-611 RRARDAQ
+611 ARARDAQ

-631 IESDVAA
+631 IESDVAR

-651 LATFD
+651 LATLD

-673 EAVTEAY
+673 EAVTETY
-680 REVVAATTALEQHLP
+680 REVVAASTALEQRLP
-695 LEEAERL
+695 LDEAERL
-702 TDVAKPVRAD
+702 TDVAKPVREDFDAD
-712 IDAEL
+712 L

-761 FEDAG
+761 FGEG
-766 AFRDRSQ
+766 SEFRDRD
-773 RLAMGLKWLRRGD
+773 RRVAMGLKWLRRGD
-786 LAGHGEGERA
+786 LAGHDEGERA
-796 ERFHAL
+796 EKFHAL

-820 AKDLRGVTMGGAA
+820 AKDLRGVTMGGYMQQGA
-833 QSGERDSRDEDFR
+833 GNKDENYR

-860 SRGEAGTGSDLLPGN
+860 SRGEAGTGADLLPGN
-875 VLAVDETARGM
+875 VLAVDETSRGM

-922 DAAYEGSG
+922 DAAYEGAG
-930 GLVRWQFSQAR
+930 GLVKWQFSQAR
-941 SPFPSGKPNRHRSEV
+941 TPFPSDKPNRHRSEV

-979 DVWIAAGSDDRSDVW
+979 DVWLAAGSDDRSDVW

-1017 RIHLKKGANTVLV
+1017 RIHLQKGANAVLV

-1044 VSPHETPPP
+1044 VSPHDTPPP

>member
-1 MIEIRRHN
+1 MIEVRRHN
-9 PGWEALSFLMHLALF
+9 PGWEVLSFLMHLAIF

-38 PERPPEP
+38 PERPQEP
-45 PAVEQMPAEKLE
+45 PAVEQMPADKLE

-100 EDLSADAKEE
+100 KDLADDAKEE
-110 LKKAAEEAR
+110 LKKAAEEAK

-125 LKEQDEAQKNV
+125 LREQDEAQKNV

-149 SAQAVEQAAHEL
+149 SAQKVEEAAHDL
-161 YWQDYMDVAAAQSNA
+161 YWQDFMDVAAAQANA

-189 AGYEKVAEAAR
+189 AGYEKVAEAAK

-220 LEPTEK
+220 LEPTER
-226 ITDFQQASKDKVEAE
+226 IAEFQKAAKDK
-241 RKAADEKKAEA
+241 

-258 AKAEAERQQ
+258 AEEERKAQAENQRKKDQAEAEKQQ
-267 AEQRRAEAEQ
+267 AQQRKDEAEQ
-277 RRAEAERQRNQ
+277 RRAEADRQRGQ
-288 AEDRR
+288 AEQRR
-293 REAQNEK
+293 NEAQNEK
-300 GSAENEKRQAEN
+300 SSAENEKRQAES
-312 RKRDAENRA
+312 RRRDAENRA

-327 ESQAKAREQQAAREE
+327 ENQAKSREQQAAREE
-342 QGAKER
+342 QAAKDR

-353 SERKS
+353 NERAS
-358 AEERRDKAEQEQ
+358 AQAKAEKADQERQ
-370 RQAHERADKAAQEQQ
+370 QAHEKS
-385 QAKQKAEQ
+385 EQ
-393 AGRDEK
+393 A
-399 SARDREAAA
+399 ARDQQEAK
-408 RRENRTDDAN
+408 NRGD
-418 AAKAEAEQKARE
+418 
-430 KADAQK
+430 QK

-447 ASRDEQQAKGRRDQA
+447 AQREEKQAQDRKNQA
-462 ERERQQAEQRKG
+462 ERERQQAEQRKA

-491 SDAQQAA
+491 SDARQAA

-516 QSDQKARAAQEKMNA
+516 QADQKARAAQERMNA

-541 RADQARSERDRAE
+541 RMDQARSERDRAE
-554 SERRAAESRWRDANH
+554 SDRRAAENRANDANS
-569 RASSAADRAKEQQ
+569 RAKSSADRAQEQQ
-582 ARAADAQ
+582 RNAESAQ

-598 AQSLDANAQRERQ
+598 AQSLDAAAQKARQ
-611 RRARDAQ
+611 ARARDAQ

-631 IESDVAA
+631 IESDVAR

-651 LATFD
+651 LATLD
-656 TSDLSIS
+656 TSDPSIS
-663 EAYEMARSIE
+663 EAYEMARRIE
-673 EAVTEAY
+673 EAVTETY
-680 REVVAATTALEQHLP
+680 REVVAASTALEQRLP
-695 LEEAERL
+695 LDEAERL
-702 TDVAKPVRAD
+702 TDVAKPVREDFDAD
-712 IDAEL
+712 L
-717 LDGRA
+717 LDGKA

-761 FEDAG
+761 FGEG
-766 AFRDRSQ
+766 GEFRDRD
-773 RLAMGLKWLRRGD
+773 RRVAMGLKWLRRGD
-786 LAGHGEGERA
+786 LAGHDEGERA
-796 ERFHAL
+796 EKFHAL

-820 AKDLRGVTMGGAA
+820 AKDLRGVTMGGYMQQGA
-833 QSGERDSRDEDFR
+833 GNKDENYR

-860 SRGEAGTGSDLLPGN
+860 SRGEAGTGADLLPGN
-875 VLAVDETARGM
+875 VLAVDETSRGM

-922 DAAYEGSG
+922 DAAYEGAG
-930 GLVRWQFSQAR
+930 GLVKWQFSQAR
-941 SPFPSGKPNRHRSEV
+941 TPFPSDKPNRHRSEV

-979 DVWIAAGSDDRSDVW
+979 DVWLAAGSDDRSDVW

-1017 RIHLKKGANTVLV
+1017 RIHLQKGANAVLV

-1044 VSPHETPPP
+1044 VSPHDTPPP

>member
-1 MIEIRRHN
+1 MIEVRRHN
-9 PGWEALSFLMHLALF
+9 VGWDAASAVLHVVLF
-24 AALVLCTPVRKLIL
+24 ALLVLLTPVRKLIL
-38 PERPPEP
+38 PDRAPEP
-45 PAVEQMPAEKLE
+45 PAAEQMPADRLE

-100 EDLSADAKEE
+100 EDLADDAKEE
-110 LKKAAEEAR
+110 LRKAAEEAK

-125 LKEQDEAQKNV
+125 LAEQDEAQKNV
-136 DRLAEAEKQDLAQ
+136 DRLAEAEKQDLEQ
-149 SAQAVEQAAHEL
+149 SAQKVQETAHDL
-161 YWQDYMDVAAAQSNA
+161 YWQDFMDVAAAQANA

-189 AGYEKVAEAAR
+189 AGYEKVAEAAK

-211 TQTAEAEKI
+211 TQAAEAEQI
-220 LEPTEK
+220 LAPTEK
-226 ITDFQQASKDKVEAE
+226 IAAFQQAAKDK
-241 RKAADEKKAEA
+241 

-258 AKAEAERQQ
+258 AEAENRTHAEKQAAKEKAEAEQKQ
-267 AEQRRAEAEQ
+267 AEQRKNEAEQ
-277 RRAEAERQRNQ
+277 RRTDAERQRNE
-288 AEDRR
+288 AENRR
-293 REAQNEK
+293 NEANREKAN
-300 GSAENEKRQAEN
+300 AENEKRQAEA

-321 RQAQND
+321 RAAQN
-327 ESQAKAREQQAAREE
+327 EENQAKAREQQAQRDEAA
-342 QGAKER
+342 AKER

-353 SERKS
+353 NERKA
-358 AEERRDKAEQEQ
+358 AEERR
-370 RQAHERADKAAQEQQ
+370 DKAAQEQQ
-385 QAKQKAEQ
+385 QAHERAEQ
-393 AGRDEK
+393 A
-399 SARDREAAA
+399 
-408 RRENRTDDAN
+408 
-418 AAKAEAEQKARE
+418 ARE
-430 KADAQK
+430 QQDAKNRGDQK
-436 AEQAAKGAKEQ
+436 AEQAAKGAKDQ
-447 ASRDEQQAKGRRDQA
+447 ATRDENAARGRKDQA
-462 ERERQQAEQRKG
+462 DRERAQAEQRKG

-480 SQARERKERAQ
+480 NQARERKEKAQ

-503 QNRSAAS
+503 QNRAAS
-510 ESEKAQ
+510 DENAKAQ
-516 QSDQKARAAQEKMNA
+516 QADQKARAAQEKSSA
-531 SERERNEAQK
+531 AERERNEAQK
-541 RADQARSERDRAE
+541 RTDQARAERDRAE
-554 SERRAAESRWRDANH
+554 NERRAAESRALDANH
-569 RASSAADRAKEQQ
+569 RALGAADRANEQRRN
-582 ARAADAQ
+582 AENAQ

-598 AQSLDANAQRERQ
+598 AQNLDANAQRKRQ
-611 RRARDAQ
+611 ARARDAQ

-651 LATFD
+651 LAVAN

-673 EAVTEAY
+673 EAVTETY
-680 REVVAATTALEQHLP
+680 REVVAASTALEQRLP

-702 TDVAKPVRAD
+702 TDVAKPMRED
-712 IDAEL
+712 FDAEL

-745 VDASMAMMNEA
+745 VDASMAMMDEA

-761 FEDAG
+761 FGEGSD
-766 AFRDRSQ
+766 FRDRSQ
-773 RLAMGLKWLRRGD
+773 RIAQGLKWLRRGD
-786 LAGHGEGERA
+786 LAGHEAGERA
-796 ERFHAL
+796 EQFHAL

-809 ERAAAEDRHAR
+809 ERAAAEDRQAR
-820 AKDLRGVTMGGAA
+820 AKDLRGVTMGGLM
-833 QSGERDSRDEDFR
+833 QRGHGQKDEDYR
-846 RVAGRAGE
+846 RVAGRAGD
-854 YVGQPA
+854 YVGQPG
-860 SRGEAGTGSDLLPGN
+860 SRNEPGTGEDLLPGN
-875 VLAVDETARGM
+875 VLSLDETSRGM
-886 PGGWMYL
+886 PGAWMYL

-922 DAAYEGSG
+922 DAAYEGAG
-930 GLVRWQFSQAR
+930 GLVQWQFSQAR
-941 SPFPSGKPNRHRSEV
+941 TPFPSDKPNRHRSEV
-956 IPPNRREFAIWYG
+956 VPPNRREFAIWYG
-969 YTILRADREC
+969 YTLLRADREC
-979 DVWIAAGSDDRSDVW
+979 DVWLAAGSDDRSDVW

-1017 RIHLKKGANTVLV
+1017 RIHLNKGANTVLV

-1044 VSPHETPPP
+1044 VSPHDTPPP

>member
-1 MIEIRRHN
+1 MIEVRRHN

-38 PERPPEP
+38 PEKPQEP
-45 PAVEQMPAEKLE
+45 PAVEQMPAEKIE

-100 EDLSADAKEE
+100 KDLADDAKDE
-110 LKKAAEEAR
+110 LKKAVEEAK

-136 DRLAEAEKQDLAQ
+136 DKLAEAEKQDLAQ
-149 SAQAVEQAAHEL
+149 SAQKIEETAHEL
-161 YWQDYMDVAAAQSNA
+161 YWQDFMDVAAAQANA
-176 QNALDRVQTAASF
+176 QNALDRVQTSAAF
-189 AGYEKVAEAAR
+189 AGYEKIAEAAK

-211 TQTAEAEKI
+211 TQAAEAEKI

-226 ITDFQQASKDKVEAE
+226 IAAFKEAAKDK
-241 RKAADEKKAEA
+241 

-258 AKAEAERQQ
+258 AEEEKKA
-267 AEQRRAEAEQ
+267 
-277 RRAEAERQRNQ
+277 
-288 AEDRR
+288 
-293 REAQNEK
+293 
-300 GSAENEKRQAEN
+300 QAEN
-312 RKRDAENRA
+312 QQKKEPRSAATRPRSSAARPRTAATTRTARRPTPRTRSARPKTASATPRTARA
-321 RQAQND
+321 RP
-327 ESQAKAREQQAAREE
+327 RT
-342 QGAKER
+342 
-348 GQKAE
+348 
-353 SERKS
+353 
-358 AEERRDKAEQEQ
+358 RRTRPRTASS
-370 RQAHERADKAAQEQQ
+370 RPPATSRPP
-385 QAKQKAEQ
+385 
-393 AGRDEK
+393 RT
-399 SARDREAAA
+399 AA
-408 RRENRTDDAN
+408 RRPRTS
-418 AAKAEAEQKARE
+418 
-430 KADAQK
+430 
-436 AEQAAKGAKEQ
+436 
-447 ASRDEQQAKGRRDQA
+447 ASPP
-462 ERERQQAEQRKG
+462 
-474 QAEREE
+474 
-480 SQARERKERAQ
+480 
-491 SDAQQAA
+491 
-498 GRRDE
+498 
-503 QNRSAAS
+503 RSAATRPS
-510 ESEKAQ
+510 RTRS
-516 QSDQKARAAQEKMNA
+516 RRA
-531 SERERNEAQK
+531 SERTRPSRSSGRPRRRPSRPDARRSPRATARRPRAARTGRTTPTPPSPKPSRRPARSPTRRRPSRPRRARRSRRSARRSRRRTAATRPSASAPRPSSARARPSARRTRPASARSARRATRSRPPSAATSRTATPPPRTKRRSRPTRRPKRGEAQK
-541 RADQARSERDRAE
+541 RADQARSERDRAD
-554 SERRAAESRWRDANH
+554 SERRAAENRSNDANS
-569 RASSAADRAKEQQ
+569 RARNAADRAQEHQ
-582 ARAADAQ
+582 RAAENAQ
-589 KRMDEARRT
+589 KRMDEARKT
-598 AQSLDANAQRERQ
+598 AQALDANAQRQRQ
-611 RRARDAQ
+611 QRARDAQ

-631 IESDVAA
+631 IESDVAV

-651 LATFD
+651 LATRN

-673 EAVTEAY
+673 EAVTETY
-680 REVVAATTALEQHLP
+680 REVVAASTALEQRLP

-702 TDVAKPVRAD
+702 TDVAKPVRED

-717 LDGRA
+717 LDGKA

-745 VDASMAMMNEA
+745 VDASMAMMEEA

-761 FEDAG
+761 FEDSG
-766 AFRDRSQ
+766 DFRDRSQ
-773 RLAMGLKWLRRGD
+773 RIAEGLKWLKRGD

-796 ERFHAL
+796 EKFHAL

-809 ERAAAEDRHAR
+809 ERLAAEDRGAR
-820 AKDLRGVTMGGAA
+820 AKDLRGVTIGGLS
-833 QSGERDSRDEDFR
+833 QSGAGSKDENYR

-854 YVGQPA
+854 YAGQPQT
-860 SRGEAGTGSDLLPGN
+860 RKEAGTGEDLLPGN
-875 VLAVDETARGM
+875 VLAVDETSRGM

-922 DAAYEGSG
+922 DAAYEGAG
-930 GLVRWQFSQAR
+930 GLVKWQFSQAR
-941 SPFPSGKPNRHRSEV
+941 TPFPSGKPNRHRSEV

-969 YTILRADREC
+969 YTILRVDREC
-979 DVWIAAGSDDRSDVW
+979 DVWLAAGSDDRSDVW

-1017 RIHLKKGANTVLV
+1017 RIHLKKGANPVLV

-1044 VSPHETPPP
+1044 VSPHDTPPP

>member
-1 MIEIRRHN
+1 MIEVRRHN
-9 PGWEALSFLMHLALF
+9 PGWEVLSFLLHLAIF

-38 PERPPEP
+38 PERAPEP
-45 PAVEQMPAEKLE
+45 PAVEQMPADKLQ

-100 EDLSADAKEE
+100 KDLADDAKEE
-110 LKKAAEEAR
+110 LKKAAEEAK

-125 LKEQDEAQKNV
+125 LREQDEAQKNV

-149 SAQAVEQAAHEL
+149 SAQKVEEAAHDL
-161 YWQDYMDVAAAQSNA
+161 YWQDFMDVAAAQANA

-277 RRAEAERQRNQ
+277 RRAEAEKARNA

-321 RQAQND
+321 RQAQN
-327 ESQAKAREQQAAREE
+327 EENQAKSREQQAQREE
-342 QGAKER
+342 NAAKDR

-353 SERKS
+353 NER
-358 AEERRDKAEQEQ
+358 AAAQAKAEKADQERQ
-370 RQAHERADKAAQEQQ
+370 QAHERAEQRGREQQ
-385 QAKQKAEQ
+385 EAK
-393 AGRDEK
+393 
-399 SARDREAAA
+399 
-408 RRENRTDDAN
+408 NRGD
-418 AAKAEAEQKARE
+418 
-430 KADAQK
+430 QK

-447 ASRDEQQAKGRRDQA
+447 AQREEKQAQDRRNQA
-462 ERERQQAEQRKG
+462 DRERQQAEQRKA

-516 QSDQKARAAQEKMNA
+516 QADQRARAAQERMNA

-541 RADQARSERDRAE
+541 RMDQARSERDRAE
-554 SERRAAESRWRDANH
+554 SDRRAAENRANDANS
-569 RASSAADRAKEQQ
+569 RAKSSAERAQEQQ
-582 ARAADAQ
+582 RNAESAQ

-598 AQSLDANAQRERQ
+598 AQSLDAAAQKARQ
-611 RRARDAQ
+611 ARARDAQ

-631 IESDVAA
+631 IESDVAK
-638 PKSHV
+638 PRSHV

-651 LATFD
+651 LATLD

-673 EAVTEAY
+673 EAVTETY
-680 REVVAATTALEQHLP
+680 REVVAASTALEQRLP

-702 TDVAKPVRAD
+702 TDVAKPVREDFDAD
-712 IDAEL
+712 L

-761 FEDAG
+761 FGEG
-766 AFRDRSQ
+766 GEFRDRD
-773 RLAMGLKWLRRGD
+773 RRVAMGLRWLRRGD
-786 LAGHGEGERA
+786 LAGHDEGERA
-796 ERFHAL
+796 EKFHAL

-820 AKDLRGVTMGGAA
+820 AKDLRGVTMGGLMQQGA
-833 QSGERDSRDEDFR
+833 GNKDENYR

-860 SRGEAGTGSDLLPGN
+860 SRGEAGTGADLLPGN
-875 VLAVDETARGM
+875 VLAVDETSRGM

-922 DAAYEGSG
+922 DAAYEGAG
-930 GLVRWQFSQAR
+930 GLVKWQFSQAR
-941 SPFPSGKPNRHRSEV
+941 TPFPSGKPNRHRSEV

-969 YTILRADREC
+969 YTILRVDREC
-979 DVWIAAGSDDRSDVW
+979 DVWLAAGSDDRSDVW

-1017 RIHLKKGANTVLV
+1017 RIHLQKGANAVLV

-1044 VSPHETPPP
+1044 VSPHDTPPP